1 MNILMV
7 HTRLTCSTVAEMLA
21 KLEELD
27 AYATRHAADLIIVPR
42 SFTNACLKVGIA
54 DPSSLAHSS
63 RCDDL
68 DLRLRCLYTMA
79 LHVKTPLLAPCDW
92 SFVSREYPCAFLLE
106 ERLPRRVTRFSL
118 CHQRFVCTFSPRNLD
133 AYKKYEPH
141 GIIVFDSQPLSLSSA
156 LEFVNAS
163 AHTSSSAAENTSSC
177 TAKEAAKKAAKN
189 EAKNEAK
196 NAATATAATKLAH
209 VTPFMQDTSITP
221 TICPVYVVPS
231 IGCINNK
238 LYAAPSFVLQPHGT
252 MNAYCA
258 PFEQRFCL
266 YNTNQSPTSKDK
278 LSTQK
283 LSTRI
288 QKDPNSAY
296 MHIWDALCMGIQDKC
311 ATFGTR
317 EVVCVMDG
325 GLASSV
331 LAALLVDALGALHV
345 HALIAPRECSYDF
358 TSANTLATALGIDA
372 RTCNDMSYGQGFR
385 TLQEKIHVREGALV
399 GYAQTWAQTLS
410 AVLVSSCDKLS
421 YMLGA
426 YTLFDTCARFAP
438 LADLLR
444 CDIER
449 LARARMTRSALFST
463 CEYKNIEYQRL
474 QENLSALA
482 TCDVRT
488 LDSNLHDYLYQR
500 ISASKQ
506 DLATQPCATQ
516 PRAAQPRAAQPRA
529 TQFCP
534 TQEEI
539 DFFTSCLNKL
549 SSTLT
554 APFDT
559 FTLSDCPI
567 STCILAAQADNL
579 SATLA
584 QTDLSSQLFQK
595 IDLSLIKAFPRS
607 PESLLQLF
615 GADDD
620 DADPD
625 DVDPDD
631 PYLDDDDD
639 DDELDED
646 ILLRATGARDVDPS
660 ADRDVIKH
668 AQSLKAWLESH
679 GFQTLPVAGG
689 FMTVGNAHDIDEDEL
704 RKLLQS
710 LPGDIDSHIM
720 QANIEVPSDSV
731 SDFETFMKDIQR
743 VFNKTSD
750 DSQEH
755 TSDDTQSNT
764 SDKTIDKFIR
774 DLQHAFDLK
783 NKMSSQ
789 KAARAQVRSQDQSI
803 QDLVDDILNARPL
816 SHEESFYILDNQL
829 DTFENM
835 EFRANDTHQSH
846 AHDASFTK
854 LMNKK
859 LTSAH
864 AERHL
869 KFILGTVR
877 DFCYGGVFYNHAQR
891 PTRTSHANASS
902 VSGTSLQMTHELDDN
917 NPYSE
922 N

>member
-7 HTRLTCSTVAEMLA
+7 HTRLICSTVAEMLA

-27 AYATRHAADLIIVPR
+27 AYATRHAVDLIVVPR
-42 SFTNACLKVGIA
+42 SFTNVCLNVGMA
-54 DPSSLAHSS
+54 DPSSLARSS

-68 DLRLRCLYTMA
+68 DVRLRCLYTMA

-92 SFVSREYPCAFLLE
+92 SFASREYPCAFLLE
-106 ERLPRRVTRFSL
+106 ERLPRRVTRFSM
-118 CHQRFVCTFSPRNLD
+118 CGQRFVCTFSPRNLD

-141 GIIVFDSQPLSLSSA
+141 GIILFDSQPLSLSSA
-156 LEFVNAS
+156 LEFVNVS
-163 AHTSSSAAENTSSC
+163 AHTPSSTAENTSSC
-177 TAKEAAKKAAKN
+177 TAKEAAKN
-189 EAKNEAK
+189 EVK
-196 NAATATAATKLAH
+196 NAATATVATKLAC
-209 VTPFMQDTSITP
+209 VTPFIQDTSITP

-231 IGCINNK
+231 IGYINNK

-252 MNAYCA
+252 MSAYCA

-266 YNTNQSPTSKDK
+266 YNTDQSPTSKDK

-288 QKDPNSAY
+288 QKNPDSAY
-296 MHIWDALCMGIQDKC
+296 MHIWDALCMGIQDRC
-311 ATFGTR
+311 AMFGAR

-358 TSANTLATALGIDA
+358 TAANTLATALGIDA

-410 AVLVSSCDKLS
+410 AVLVSSCDKLA

-426 YTLFDTCARFAP
+426 YTLFDTCTRIAP

-474 QENLSALA
+474 QEHLSALA

-488 LDSNLHDYLYQR
+488 LDSSSQDYLHQR
-500 ISASKQ
+500 VSAREQ
-506 DLATQPCATQ
+506 HL
-516 PRAAQPRAAQPRA
+516 AAQSGV
-529 TQFCP
+529 TQGLA
-534 TQEEI
+534 

-567 STCILAAQADNL
+567 SAYILAAQADTL
-579 SATLA
+579 STALVP
-584 QTDLSSQLFQK
+584 TDLSSQLFQK
-595 IDLSLIKAFPRS
+595 IDLSLMKAFPRS
-607 PESLLQLF
+607 PESLLKLF

-620 DADPD
+620 DADSD
-625 DVDPDD
+625 DADPDD
-631 PYLDDDDD
+631 PYLDDDD

-710 LPGDIDSHIM
+710 LPGDIDSHVM

-877 DFCYGGVFYNHAQR
+877 DFCYGGVFYNHAQC

>member
-7 HTRLTCSTVAEMLA
+7 HTRLICSTVAEMLA

-27 AYATRHAADLIIVPR
+27 AYATRHAVDLIIVPR

-54 DPSSLAHSS
+54 DPSSLACSS

-68 DLRLRCLYTMA
+68 DVRLRCLYTMA

-92 SFVSREYPCAFLLE
+92 SFTSREYPCAFLLE

-141 GIIVFDSQPLSLSSA
+141 GIILFDSQPLSLSSA
-156 LEFVNAS
+156 LEFVNAF

-177 TAKEAAKKAAKN
+177 TAKEAVKN
-189 EAKNEAK
+189 V
-196 NAATATAATKLAH
+196 ATATVATKLER

-252 MNAYCA
+252 MSAYCA

-266 YNTNQSPTSKDK
+266 YNTDQSPTSKDK

-288 QKDPNSAY
+288 QKNPDSAY
-296 MHIWDALCMGIQDKC
+296 MHIWDALCMGIQDRC
-311 ATFGTR
+311 AMFGAR

-358 TSANTLATALGIDA
+358 TAANTLATALGIDA

-410 AVLVSSCDKLS
+410 AMLVSSCDKLA

-426 YTLFDTCARFAP
+426 YTFFDTCARIAP

-444 CDIER
+444 CDVER

-474 QENLSALA
+474 QEHLSALA

-488 LDSNLHDYLYQR
+488 LDSSSQDYLHQR
-500 ISASKQ
+500 VSAREQ
-506 DLATQPCATQ
+506 HL
-516 PRAAQPRAAQPRA
+516 AAQSGV
-529 TQFCP
+529 TQGLA
-534 TQEEI
+534 

-567 STCILAAQADNL
+567 SACILAAQADTL
-579 SATLA
+579 STALVP
-584 QTDLSSQLFQK
+584 TDLSSQLFQK
-595 IDLSLIKAFPRS
+595 IDLSLMKAFPRS
-607 PESLLQLF
+607 PESLLKLF

-620 DADPD
+620 DA
-625 DVDPDD
+625 DPDD

-743 VFNKTSD
+743 VFDRASD

-783 NKMSSQ
+783 NKMGAQ

-835 EFRANDTHQSH
+835 EFSANNAHQPN

-877 DFCYGGVFYNHAQR
+877 DFCYGGVFYNHTQR
-891 PTRTSHANASS
+891 PTRTSHTNASS

>member
-7 HTRLTCSTVAEMLA
+7 HTRLICSTVAEMLA

-27 AYATRHAADLIIVPR
+27 AYATRHAVDLIIVPR
-42 SFTNACLKVGIA
+42 SFTNVCLNVGAA
-54 DPSSLAHSS
+54 DPSSLARSS
-63 RCDDL
+63 RCGDL
-68 DLRLRCLYTMA
+68 DMRLRCLYTMA

-92 SFVSREYPCAFLLE
+92 SFASREYPCAFLLE
-106 ERLPRRVTRFSL
+106 ERLPRRVTRFSM
-118 CHQRFVCTFSPRNLD
+118 CGQRFVCTFSPRNLD

-141 GIIVFDSQPLSLSSA
+141 GIILFDSQPLSLSSA

-163 AHTSSSAAENTSSC
+163 AHTPSSTAENTSSC
-177 TAKEAAKKAAKN
+177 TAKEAAKN
-189 EAKNEAK
+189 EVKSTV
-196 NAATATAATKLAH
+196 TATVATKFAR

-252 MNAYCA
+252 ISAYCA

-266 YNTNQSPTSKDK
+266 YNTDQSPTSKDK

-288 QKDPNSAY
+288 QKNPDSAY
-296 MHIWDALCMGIQDKC
+296 IRMWDALCMGIQDRC
-311 ATFGTR
+311 AMFGTR

-358 TSANTLATALGIDA
+358 TAANTLATALGIDA

-410 AVLVSSCDKLS
+410 AMLVSSCDKLA
-421 YMLGA
+421 YMLGT
-426 YTLFDTCARFAP
+426 YTFFDTCARIAP

-449 LARARMTRSALFST
+449 LARARMTRSALYST

-474 QENLSALA
+474 QEHLSALA

-488 LDSNLHDYLYQR
+488 LDSNLYNYLYQR

-506 DLATQPCATQ
+506 SHATQLCATQ
-516 PRAAQPRAAQPRA
+516 PRATQPRAAQPRA

-549 SSTLT
+549 SSTLA

-567 STCILAAQADNL
+567 SACILSAQADNL
-579 SATLA
+579 SAALV
-584 QTDLSSQLFQK
+584 QTGLSSQLFQK

-607 PESLLQLF
+607 PESLLKLF
-615 GADDD
+615 GAAGD
-620 DADPD
+620 DADSD
-625 DVDPDD
+625 DAEEDDIDPDD
-631 PYLDDDDD
+631 PYLDDD

-646 ILLRATGARDVDPS
+646 ILLRQIGARDVDPS
-660 ADRDVIKH
+660 TDRDVINH
-668 AQSLKAWLESH
+668 ARSLKAWLESH

-689 FMTVGNAHDIDEDEL
+689 FMTVGNARDINENEL

-743 VFNKTSD
+743 AFDKTSK

-783 NKMSSQ
+783 NKMRAQ
-789 KAARAQVRSQDQSI
+789 KAARSQARPQDQSI

-835 EFRANDTHQSH
+835 EFSANNAHQPN

-891 PTRTSHANASS
+891 PTRTSHVNASS

>member
-27 AYATRHAADLIIVPR
+27 TYATRHAADLIIVPR

-54 DPSSLAHSS
+54 DPSSLARSS

-92 SFVSREYPCAFLLE
+92 SFASREYPCAFLLE
-106 ERLPRRVTRFSL
+106 ERLLRRVNRFSM
-118 CHQRFVCTFSPRNLD
+118 CHQRFACAFSSRDLD
-133 AYKKYEPH
+133 ACNKYKPD
-141 GIIVFDSQPLSLSSA
+141 GIILFDAQPLLTGSA

-163 AHTSSSAAENTSSC
+163 AHTPSSTAENTPSS
-177 TAKEAAKKAAKN
+177 TTEN
-189 EAKNEAK
+189 TTE
-196 NAATATAATKLAH
+196 NAATATVAAAAKFAH
-209 VTPFMQDTSITP
+209 ITPFMQDTSITP

-252 MNAYCA
+252 INAYCA

-266 YNTNQSPTSKDK
+266 YNTDQSPTSKDE

-288 QKDPNSAY
+288 QKNPDSAY
-296 MHIWDALCMGIQDKC
+296 MRIWDALCMGVQDRC
-311 ATFGTR
+311 ATFGMR

-358 TSANTLATALGIDA
+358 TAANTLATALGIDA

-410 AVLVSSCDKLS
+410 AVLVSSCDKLA

-426 YTLFDTCARFAP
+426 YTLFDTCARIAP

-444 CDIER
+444 CDVER

-474 QENLSALA
+474 QEHLSALA
-482 TCDVRT
+482 TCDVHT
-488 LDSNLHDYLYQR
+488 LDSSLQDYLHQR
-500 ISASKQ
+500 VSAREQ
-506 DLATQPCATQ
+506 HL
-516 PRAAQPRAAQPRA
+516 AAQSGV
-529 TQFCP
+529 TQGLA
-534 TQEEI
+534 

-549 SSTLT
+549 SSTLA

-567 STCILAAQADNL
+567 STCILADQADNL

-625 DVDPDD
+625 DADPDDADPDD
-631 PYLDDDDD
+631 PYLDDDD

-646 ILLRATGARDVDPS
+646 ILLRRAGMRDVDS
-660 ADRDVIKH
+660 STDMDVIKH

-689 FMTVGNAHDIDEDEL
+689 FMTVGNARDIDEDEL
-704 RKLLQS
+704 RKLLKS

-743 VFNKTSD
+743 VFDRASD

-755 TSDDTQSNT
+755 TSDGTQSNT

-789 KAARAQVRSQDQSI
+789 KAARAQTRPQDQSI

-835 EFRANDTHQSH
+835 EFRANNTHQSN

>member
-7 HTRLTCSTVAEMLA
+7 HTRLICSTVAEMLA

-27 AYATRHAADLIIVPR
+27 AYATRHAVDLIVVPR

-54 DPSSLAHSS
+54 DPSSLARSS

-68 DLRLRCLYTMA
+68 DVRLRCLYTMA

-92 SFVSREYPCAFLLE
+92 SFASREYPCAFLLE

-141 GIIVFDSQPLSLSSA
+141 GIILFDSQPLSTESA
-156 LEFVNAS
+156 DEFVNAS
-163 AHTSSSAAENTSSC
+163 AHTPSSTAENTPSNTSAH
-177 TAKEAAKKAAKN
+177 TAERTA
-189 EAKNEAK
+189 E
-196 NAATATAATKLAH
+196 NAAPDTAANKFAR

-252 MNAYCA
+252 MSAYCA

-266 YNTNQSPTSKDK
+266 YNTDQSPTSKDK

-288 QKDPNSAY
+288 QKNPDYAY
-296 MHIWDALCMGIQDKC
+296 MHIWDALCMGIQDRC
-311 ATFGTR
+311 AMFGAR

-358 TSANTLATALGIDA
+358 TAANTLATALGIDA

-410 AVLVSSCDKLS
+410 AVLVSSCDKLA

-426 YTLFDTCARFAP
+426 YTLFDTCTRIAP

-444 CDIER
+444 CDVER

-474 QENLSALA
+474 QEHLSALA

-488 LDSNLHDYLYQR
+488 LDSNLQNYLHQR
-500 ISASKQ
+500 VSASDQ
-506 DLATQPCATQ
+506 SHATQSGATQ
-516 PRAAQPRAAQPRA
+516 
-529 TQFCP
+529 
-534 TQEEI
+534 EVI
-539 DFFTSCLNKL
+539 DFFTSCLHKL
-549 SSTLT
+549 SHTL
-554 APFDT
+554 AVPFDT
-559 FTLSDCPI
+559 FTLSNCPI
-567 STCILAAQADNL
+567 SACILAAQADTL
-579 SATLA
+579 STALVP
-584 QTDLSSQLFQK
+584 TDLSSQLFQK
-595 IDLSLIKAFPRS
+595 IDLSLMKAFSRS
-607 PESLLQLF
+607 PESLLKLF

-625 DVDPDD
+625 DADPDDADPDDADPDD

-689 FMTVGNAHDIDEDEL
+689 FMTVGNARDIDEDEL

-743 VFNKTSD
+743 VFNKTSED
-750 DSQEH
+750 TQEH
-755 TSDDTQSNT
+755 ISGDTQSNT

-783 NKMSSQ
+783 NKMAAQ
-789 KAARAQVRSQDQSI
+789 KAARTQVRSQDQSI

-835 EFRANDTHQSH
+835 EFSANNAHQPN

-877 DFCYGGVFYNHAQR
+877 DFCYGGVFYNHTQR
-891 PTRTSHANASS
+891 PTRTSHTNASS

>member
-7 HTRLTCSTVAEMLA
+7 HTRLICSTVAEMLA

-27 AYATRHAADLIIVPR
+27 AYATRHAVDLIIVPR
-42 SFTNACLKVGIA
+42 SFTNVCLNVGIA
-54 DPSSLAHSS
+54 DPSSLARSS
-63 RCDDL
+63 RCGDL
-68 DLRLRCLYTMA
+68 DMRLRCLYTMA

-92 SFVSREYPCAFLLE
+92 SFASREYPCAFLLE
-106 ERLPRRVTRFSL
+106 ERLPRRVTRFSM
-118 CHQRFVCTFSPRNLD
+118 CGQRFVCTFSPRNLD

-141 GIIVFDSQPLSLSSA
+141 GIILFDSQPLSLSSA

-163 AHTSSSAAENTSSC
+163 AHTPSSTAENTSSC
-177 TAKEAAKKAAKN
+177 TAKEAAKNEVKN
-189 EAKNEAK
+189 TV
-196 NAATATAATKLAH
+196 TATVATKFAR

-252 MNAYCA
+252 MSAYCA

-266 YNTNQSPTSKDK
+266 YNTDQSPTSKDK

-288 QKDPNSAY
+288 QKNPDSAY
-296 MHIWDALCMGIQDKC
+296 MHIWDALCMGIQDRC
-311 ATFGTR
+311 AMFGAR

-410 AVLVSSCDKLS
+410 AMLVSSCDKLA
-421 YMLGA
+421 YMLGT
-426 YTLFDTCARFAP
+426 YTFFDTCARIAP

-449 LARARMTRSALFST
+449 LARARMTRSALYST

-474 QENLSALA
+474 QEHLSALA

-488 LDSNLHDYLYQR
+488 LDSRLQDYLYQR
-500 ISASKQ
+500 VSASAQ
-506 DLATQPCATQ
+506 SHPTQSGATQ
-516 PRAAQPRAAQPRA
+516 
-529 TQFCP
+529 
-534 TQEEI
+534 EVI
-539 DFFTSCLNKL
+539 DFFTSCLHKL
-549 SSTLT
+549 SHTLA

-559 FTLSDCPI
+559 FTLSNCPI
-567 STCILAAQADNL
+567 SACILAAQADTL
-579 SATLA
+579 STALVP
-584 QTDLSSQLFQK
+584 TDLSSQLFQK
-595 IDLSLIKAFPRS
+595 IDLSLMKAFSRS
-607 PESLLQLF
+607 PESLLKLF

-620 DADPD
+620 DVDPD
-625 DVDPDD
+625 DADPDD
-631 PYLDDDDD
+631 PYLDDDD

-646 ILLRATGARDVDPS
+646 ILLRQIGARDADPS
-660 ADRDVIKH
+660 ADRDVINH
-668 AQSLKAWLESH
+668 ARSLKAWLESH

-689 FMTVGNAHDIDEDEL
+689 FMTVGNARDIDEDEL

-743 VFNKTSD
+743 VFDRASD

-755 TSDDTQSNT
+755 TSDDTQSNA
-764 SDKTIDKFIR
+764 SDKAVDKFIR

-783 NKMSSQ
+783 NKMRAQ
-789 KAARAQVRSQDQSI
+789 KAARSQARPQDQSI

-835 EFRANDTHQSH
+835 EFSANNAHQPN

-877 DFCYGGVFYNHAQR
+877 DFCYGGVFYNHTQR
-891 PTRTSHANASS
+891 PTRTSHTNASS

>member
-7 HTRLTCSTVAEMLA
+7 HTRLICSTVAEMLA

-27 AYATRHAADLIIVPR
+27 AYATRHAVDLIIVPR
-42 SFTNACLKVGIA
+42 SFTNACLKVGTA

-68 DLRLRCLYTMA
+68 DVRLRCLYTMA

-92 SFVSREYPCAFLLE
+92 SFASREYPCAFLLE

-141 GIIVFDSQPLSLSSA
+141 GIILFDSQPLSLSSA

-163 AHTSSSAAENTSSC
+163 AHTSSSAVENTSSC
-177 TAKEAAKKAAKN
+177 TAKEAAKNEVKN
-189 EAKNEAK
+189 
-196 NAATATAATKLAH
+196 TVTVATKLAR
-209 VTPFMQDTSITP
+209 VTPFMQDTLITP

-252 MNAYCA
+252 MSAYCA

-266 YNTNQSPTSKDK
+266 YNTDQSPTSKDK

-288 QKDPNSAY
+288 QKNPDYAY
-296 MHIWDALCMGIQDKC
+296 MHIWDALCMGIQDRC
-311 ATFGTR
+311 AMFGAR

-358 TSANTLATALGIDA
+358 TAANTLATALGIDA

-410 AVLVSSCDKLS
+410 AVLVSSCDKLA

-426 YTLFDTCARFAP
+426 YTLFDTCTRIAP

-444 CDIER
+444 CDVER

-474 QENLSALA
+474 QEHLSALA

-488 LDSNLHDYLYQR
+488 LDSNLHNYLYQR
-500 ISASKQ
+500 ISAREQ
-506 DLATQPCATQ
+506 HL
-516 PRAAQPRAAQPRA
+516 AAQSGV
-529 TQFCP
+529 TQGLA
-534 TQEEI
+534 

-549 SSTLT
+549 SSTLA

-567 STCILAAQADNL
+567 SACILAAQADTL
-579 SATLA
+579 STALVP
-584 QTDLSSQLFQK
+584 TDLSSQLFQK
-595 IDLSLIKAFPRS
+595 IDLSLMKAFPRS
-607 PESLLQLF
+607 PESLLKLF

-625 DVDPDD
+625 DADPDD

-689 FMTVGNAHDIDEDEL
+689 FMTVGNARDIDEDEL

>member
-7 HTRLTCSTVAEMLA
+7 HTRLICSTVAEMLA

-27 AYATRHAADLIIVPR
+27 AYSTRHAVDLIVVPR

-54 DPSSLAHSS
+54 DPSSLARSS

-68 DLRLRCLYTMA
+68 DVRLRCLYTMA
-79 LHVKTPLLAPCDW
+79 LHVRTPLLAPCDW
-92 SFVSREYPCAFLLE
+92 SFASREYPCAFLLE

-118 CHQRFVCTFSPRNLD
+118 CGQRFVCTFSPRNLD

-141 GIIVFDSQPLSLSSA
+141 GIIVFDAQPLSLSSA

-177 TAKEAAKKAAKN
+177 TAKEAAKNEVKN
-189 EAKNEAK
+189 TV
-196 NAATATAATKLAH
+196 TATVATKLAR
-209 VTPFMQDTSITP
+209 VTPSMQDTSITP

-252 MNAYCA
+252 ISAYCA

-266 YNTNQSPTSKDK
+266 YNTDQSPTSKDK

-288 QKDPNSAY
+288 QKNPDSAY
-296 MHIWDALCMGIQDKC
+296 MHIWDALCMGIQDRC
-311 ATFGTR
+311 AMFGAR

-358 TSANTLATALGIDA
+358 TAANTLATALGIDA

-410 AVLVSSCDKLS
+410 AVLVSSCDKLA

-426 YTLFDTCARFAP
+426 YTLFDTCTRIAP

-444 CDIER
+444 CDVER

-474 QENLSALA
+474 QEHLSALA

-488 LDSNLHDYLYQR
+488 LDSSSQDYLHQR
-500 ISASKQ
+500 VSAREQ
-506 DLATQPCATQ
+506 HL
-516 PRAAQPRAAQPRA
+516 AAQSGV
-529 TQFCP
+529 TQGLA
-534 TQEEI
+534 

-567 STCILAAQADNL
+567 SACILAAQADTL
-579 SATLA
+579 STALVP
-584 QTDLSSQLFQK
+584 TDLSSQLFQK
-595 IDLSLIKAFPRS
+595 IDLSLMKAFPRS
-607 PESLLQLF
+607 PESLLKLF

-625 DVDPDD
+625 DADPDD
-631 PYLDDDDD
+631 PYLDD

-743 VFNKTSD
+743 VFDRASD
-750 DSQEH
+750 DSQEN
-755 TSDDTQSNT
+755 TSKDTQSNA
-764 SDKTIDKFIR
+764 SDKAVDKFIR

-835 EFRANDTHQSH
+835 EFSANNAHQPN

-891 PTRTSHANASS
+891 PTRTSHTNASS

>member
-7 HTRLTCSTVAEMLA
+7 HTRLICSTVAEMLA

-27 AYATRHAADLIIVPR
+27 AYATRHAVDLIVVPR

-54 DPSSLAHSS
+54 DPSSLARSS

-68 DLRLRCLYTMA
+68 DVRLRCLYTMA

-92 SFVSREYPCAFLLE
+92 SFASREYPCAFLLE

-141 GIIVFDSQPLSLSSA
+141 GIILFDSQPLSTESA
-156 LEFVNAS
+156 DEFVNAS
-163 AHTSSSAAENTSSC
+163 AHTPSSTAENTPSNTSAH
-177 TAKEAAKKAAKN
+177 TAERTA
-189 EAKNEAK
+189 E
-196 NAATATAATKLAH
+196 NAAPDTAANKFAR

-252 MNAYCA
+252 MSAYCA

-266 YNTNQSPTSKDK
+266 YNTDQSPTSKDK

-288 QKDPNSAY
+288 QKNPDYAY
-296 MHIWDALCMGIQDKC
+296 MHIWDALCMGIQDRC
-311 ATFGTR
+311 AMFGAR

-358 TSANTLATALGIDA
+358 TAANTLATALGIDA

-410 AVLVSSCDKLS
+410 AVLVSSCDKLA

-426 YTLFDTCARFAP
+426 YTLFDTCTRIAP

-444 CDIER
+444 CDVER

-474 QENLSALA
+474 QEHLSALA

-488 LDSNLHDYLYQR
+488 LDSNLQNYLHQR
-500 ISASKQ
+500 VSASDQ
-506 DLATQPCATQ
+506 SHATQSGATQ
-516 PRAAQPRAAQPRA
+516 
-529 TQFCP
+529 
-534 TQEEI
+534 EVI
-539 DFFTSCLNKL
+539 DFFTSCLHKL
-549 SSTLT
+549 SHTL
-554 APFDT
+554 AVPFDT
-559 FTLSDCPI
+559 FTLSNCPI
-567 STCILAAQADNL
+567 SACILAAQADTL
-579 SATLA
+579 STALVP
-584 QTDLSSQLFQK
+584 TDLSSQLFQK
-595 IDLSLIKAFPRS
+595 IDLSLMKAFSRS
-607 PESLLQLF
+607 PESLLKLF

-625 DVDPDD
+625 DADPDD

-689 FMTVGNAHDIDEDEL
+689 FMTVGNARDIDEDEL

-743 VFNKTSD
+743 VFNKTSED
-750 DSQEH
+750 TQEH
-755 TSDDTQSNT
+755 ISGDTQSNT

-783 NKMSSQ
+783 NKMAAQ
-789 KAARAQVRSQDQSI
+789 KAARTQVRSQDQSI

-835 EFRANDTHQSH
+835 EFSANNAHQPN

-877 DFCYGGVFYNHAQR
+877 DFCYGGVFYNHTQR
-891 PTRTSHANASS
+891 PTRTSHTNASS

>member
-7 HTRLTCSTVAEMLA
+7 HTRLICSTVAEMLA

-27 AYATRHAADLIIVPR
+27 AYATRHAVDLIIVPR

-54 DPSSLAHSS
+54 DPSSLARSS
-63 RCDDL
+63 RCDNL

-118 CHQRFVCTFSPRNLD
+118 CGQRFVCTFSPRNLD

-141 GIIVFDSQPLSLSSA
+141 GIIVFDSQPLSSESA

-163 AHTSSSAAENTSSC
+163 AHTSSSASAHTSSS
-177 TAKEAAKKAAKN
+177 A
-189 EAKNEAK
+189 AKNEAK
-196 NAATATAATKLAH
+196 NAATTTVATKLAH

-252 MNAYCA
+252 MSAYCA
-258 PFEQRFCL
+258 PFEQRICL

-449 LARARMTRSALFST
+449 LARARMSRSALFST

-474 QENLSALA
+474 QEHLSALA

-488 LDSNLHDYLYQR
+488 LDSRLQDYLHQR
-500 ISASKQ
+500 VSAREQ
-506 DLATQPCATQ
+506 HL
-516 PRAAQPRAAQPRA
+516 AAQSGV
-529 TQFCP
+529 TQGLA
-534 TQEEI
+534 

-549 SSTLT
+549 SSTLA

-567 STCILAAQADNL
+567 SVCILSAQADNL
-579 SATLA
+579 SAALV

-615 GADDD
+615 GAADD

-625 DVDPDD
+625 DADPDD

-646 ILLRATGARDVDPS
+646 ILLRQIGARDADPS
-660 ADRDVIKH
+660 ADRDVINH
-668 AQSLKAWLESH
+668 ARSLKAWLESH

>member
-7 HTRLTCSTVAEMLA
+7 HTRLICSTVAEMLA

-27 AYATRHAADLIIVPR
+27 AYATRHAVDLIIVPR
-42 SFTNACLKVGIA
+42 SFTNACLKVGTA

-68 DLRLRCLYTMA
+68 DVRLRCLYTMA

-92 SFVSREYPCAFLLE
+92 SFASREYPCAFLLE

-141 GIIVFDSQPLSLSSA
+141 GIILFDSQPLSLSSA

-163 AHTSSSAAENTSSC
+163 AHTSSSATENTSSC
-177 TAKEAAKKAAKN
+177 TAKEAVKN
-189 EAKNEAK
+189 V
-196 NAATATAATKLAH
+196 ATATVATKLER

-252 MNAYCA
+252 MSAYCA

-266 YNTNQSPTSKDK
+266 YNTDQSPTSKDK

-288 QKDPNSAY
+288 QKNPDSAY
-296 MHIWDALCMGIQDKC
+296 MHIWDALCMGIQDRC
-311 ATFGTR
+311 AMFGAR

-358 TSANTLATALGIDA
+358 TAANTLATALGIDA

-410 AVLVSSCDKLS
+410 AVLVSSCDKLA

-426 YTLFDTCARFAP
+426 YTLFDTCTRIAP

-444 CDIER
+444 CDVER

-474 QENLSALA
+474 QEHLSVPA

-488 LDSNLHDYLYQR
+488 LDSNLHNYLYQR

-506 DLATQPCATQ
+506 SHATQPCAAQ
-516 PRAAQPRAAQPRA
+516 SRATQPRAAQPRA

-549 SSTLT
+549 SSTLA

-567 STCILAAQADNL
+567 SACILSAQADNL
-579 SATLA
+579 SAALV
-584 QTDLSSQLFQK
+584 QTGLSSQLFQK

-607 PESLLQLF
+607 PESLLKLF
-615 GADDD
+615 GAAGD
-620 DADPD
+620 DADSD
-625 DVDPDD
+625 DAEEDDIDPDD
-631 PYLDDDDD
+631 PYLDDD

-646 ILLRATGARDVDPS
+646 ILLRQIGARDVDPS
-660 ADRDVIKH
+660 TDRDVINH
-668 AQSLKAWLESH
+668 ARSLKAWLESH

-689 FMTVGNAHDIDEDEL
+689 FMTVGNARDIDENEL
-704 RKLLQS
+704 HKLLQS

-743 VFNKTSD
+743 AFNKTSK

-755 TSDDTQSNT
+755 TSGDTQSNT

-783 NKMSSQ
+783 NKMRAQ
-789 KAARAQVRSQDQSI
+789 KAARSQARPQDQSI

>member
-7 HTRLTCSTVAEMLA
+7 HTRLICSTVAEMLA

-27 AYATRHAADLIIVPR
+27 AYATRHAVDLIIVPR

-68 DLRLRCLYTMA
+68 DVRLRCLYTMA

-92 SFVSREYPCAFLLE
+92 SFASREYPCAFLLE

-141 GIIVFDSQPLSLSSA
+141 GIILFDSQPLSLSSA

-163 AHTSSSAAENTSSC
+163 AHTSSSAVENTSSC
-177 TAKEAAKKAAKN
+177 T
-189 EAKNEAK
+189 AKNEAK
-196 NAATATAATKLAH
+196 NAATATVTTKLAR

-252 MNAYCA
+252 MSAYCA
-258 PFEQRFCL
+258 PFEQRICL

-288 QKDPNSAY
+288 QKHPDSAY

-474 QENLSALA
+474 QEHLSALA
-482 TCDVRT
+482 TCDVHT
-488 LDSNLHDYLYQR
+488 LDSSLQDYLHQR
-500 ISASKQ
+500 VSAREQ
-506 DLATQPCATQ
+506 HL
-516 PRAAQPRAAQPRA
+516 AAQSGV
-529 TQFCP
+529 TQGLA
-534 TQEEI
+534 

-549 SSTLT
+549 SSTLA

-625 DVDPDD
+625 DADPDDVDPDD
-631 PYLDDDDD
+631 PYLDDDD

-646 ILLRATGARDVDPS
+646 ILLRRAGMRDVDS
-660 ADRDVIKH
+660 STDMDVIKH

-689 FMTVGNAHDIDEDEL
+689 FMTMGNAHDIDEDEL

-743 VFNKTSD
+743 VFDKTSD

-835 EFRANDTHQSH
+835 EFRANDTHQSN

>member
-7 HTRLTCSTVAEMLA
+7 HTRLICSTVAEMLA

-27 AYATRHAADLIIVPR
+27 AYATRHAVDLIVVPR
-42 SFTNACLKVGIA
+42 SFTNVCLNVGMA
-54 DPSSLAHSS
+54 DPSSLARSS

-68 DLRLRCLYTMA
+68 DVRLRCLYTMA
-79 LHVKTPLLAPCDW
+79 LHVRTPLLAPCDW
-92 SFVSREYPCAFLLE
+92 SFASREYPCAFLLE

-118 CHQRFVCTFSPRNLD
+118 CGQRFVCTFSPRNLD

-141 GIIVFDSQPLSLSSA
+141 GIILFDSQPLSLSSA

-163 AHTSSSAAENTSSC
+163 AHTSSSAVENTSSC
-177 TAKEAAKKAAKN
+177 TAK
-189 EAKNEAK
+189 
-196 NAATATAATKLAH
+196 NAATATVATKLAC
-209 VTPFMQDTSITP
+209 VTPFIQDTSITP

-252 MNAYCA
+252 INAYCA

-266 YNTNQSPTSKDK
+266 YNTDQSPTSKDE

-288 QKDPNSAY
+288 QKNPDSAY
-296 MHIWDALCMGIQDKC
+296 MRIWDALCMGVQDRC
-311 ATFGTR
+311 ATFGMC

-358 TSANTLATALGIDA
+358 TAANTLATALGIDA

-410 AVLVSSCDKLS
+410 AVLVSSCDKLA

-426 YTLFDTCARFAP
+426 YTLFDTCTRIAP

-449 LARARMTRSALFST
+449 LARARMSRSALFST

-506 DLATQPCATQ
+506 SHATQPCATQ
-516 PRAAQPRAAQPRA
+516 PRATQPRATQPRA

-549 SSTLT
+549 SSTLA

-567 STCILAAQADNL
+567 STCMLAAQADNL
-579 SATLA
+579 SAALT

-595 IDLSLIKAFPRS
+595 IDSSLLKAFPRS

-615 GADDD
+615 GADGD
-620 DADPD
+620 DADSD
-625 DVDPDD
+625 DIDPDD
-631 PYLDDDDD
+631 PYLDDD

-743 VFNKTSD
+743 VFDRASD

-783 NKMSSQ
+783 NKMAAQ
-789 KAARAQVRSQDQSI
+789 KAARTQVRSQDQSV

>member
-7 HTRLTCSTVAEMLA
+7 HTRLICSTVAEMLA

-27 AYATRHAADLIIVPR
+27 AYATRHAVDLIIVPR

-54 DPSSLAHSS
+54 DPSSLACSS
-63 RCDDL
+63 RCDHL
-68 DLRLRCLYTMA
+68 DVRLHCLYTMA

-92 SFVSREYPCAFLLE
+92 SFASREYPCAFLLE
-106 ERLPRRVTRFSL
+106 ERLPRRVTRFSM
-118 CHQRFVCTFSPRNLD
+118 CGQRFVCTFSPRNLD

-141 GIIVFDSQPLSLSSA
+141 GIILFDSQPLSLSSA

-163 AHTSSSAAENTSSC
+163 AHTSSSAVE
-177 TAKEAAKKAAKN
+177 
-189 EAKNEAK
+189 
-196 NAATATAATKLAH
+196 NAAPDTAANKFAH
-209 VTPFMQDTSITP
+209 IMPFMQDTSITP

-238 LYAAPSFVLQPHGT
+238 LYAAPSFVLQSHGT
-252 MNAYCA
+252 MSAYCA

-266 YNTNQSPTSKDK
+266 YNTDQSPTSKDK

-288 QKDPNSAY
+288 QKNPDSAY
-296 MHIWDALCMGIQDKC
+296 MHIWDALCMGIQDRC
-311 ATFGTR
+311 AMFGAR

-358 TSANTLATALGIDA
+358 TAANTLATALGIDA

-410 AVLVSSCDKLS
+410 AVLVSSCDKLA

-426 YTLFDTCARFAP
+426 YTLFDTCTRIAP

-444 CDIER
+444 CDVER

-474 QENLSALA
+474 QEHLSALA

-488 LDSNLHDYLYQR
+488 LDSNLQDYLHQR
-500 ISASKQ
+500 VSASDQ
-506 DLATQPCATQ
+506 SHATQ
-516 PRAAQPRAAQPRA
+516 PRTTQPRA
-529 TQFCP
+529 TQSHSTQSCP

-539 DFFTSCLNKL
+539 GFFTSCLNKL

-567 STCILAAQADNL
+567 SACILAAQVDTL
-579 SATLA
+579 STALVP
-584 QTDLSSQLFQK
+584 TDLSSQLFQK
-595 IDLSLIKAFPRS
+595 IDLSLMRAFPRS
-607 PESLLQLF
+607 PESLLKLF

-625 DVDPDD
+625 DADPDD

-646 ILLRATGARDVDPS
+646 ILLRPTGARDVDPS
-660 ADRDVIKH
+660 TDRDVIQH

-743 VFNKTSD
+743 VFDRASD
-750 DSQEH
+750 DSQEN
-755 TSDDTQSNT
+755 TSKDTQSNA
-764 SDKTIDKFIR
+764 SDKAVDKFIR

-835 EFRANDTHQSH
+835 EFRANDTHQSN

>member
-7 HTRLTCSTVAEMLA
+7 HTRLTCSTVAEMLT

-42 SFTNACLKVGIA
+42 SFTNACLKIGIA
-54 DPSSLAHSS
+54 DPSSLVRSS
-63 RCDDL
+63 RCDNL

-79 LHVKTPLLAPCDW
+79 LHVKTPLLTPCDW

-118 CHQRFVCTFSPRNLD
+118 CHQRFVCTFSPHNLD

-177 TAKEAAKKAAKN
+177 TAK
-189 EAKNEAK
+189 NEAK
-196 NAATATAATKLAH
+196 NAATATVATKLAH

-252 MNAYCA
+252 MSAYCA

-266 YNTNQSPTSKDK
+266 YNTNQSPTSQDK

-288 QKDPNSAY
+288 QKNPDSAY
-296 MHIWDALCMGIQDKC
+296 IRMWDALCMGIQDKC

-345 HALIAPRECSYDF
+345 HVLIAPRECSYDF

-385 TLQEKIHVREGALV
+385 TLQEKMHVREGALV
-399 GYAQTWAQTLS
+399 GYAQTWTQTLS

-444 CDIER
+444 CDVER

-474 QENLSALA
+474 QEHLFVPA

-488 LDSNLHDYLYQR
+488 LDSNLYNYLYQR

-506 DLATQPCATQ
+506 SHATQLCATQ
-516 PRAAQPRAAQPRA
+516 PRATQPRA
-529 TQFCP
+529 TQPRATQSFP

-549 SSTLT
+549 SSTLA

-567 STCILAAQADNL
+567 SACMLAAQADNL
-579 SATLA
+579 SAALT

-595 IDLSLIKAFPRS
+595 IDSSLLKAFPRS

-615 GADDD
+615 GADGDD
-620 DADPD
+620 IDSD
-625 DVDPDD
+625 DIDSDD
-631 PYLDDDDD
+631 PYLDDDD

-646 ILLRATGARDVDPS
+646 ILLRQIGARDADPS
-660 ADRDVIKH
+660 ADRDVINH

-689 FMTVGNAHDIDEDEL
+689 FMTVGNARDIDEDEL

-743 VFNKTSD
+743 VFDRASD

-755 TSDDTQSNT
+755 TSDDTQSNA
-764 SDKTIDKFIR
+764 SDKAVDKFIR

-783 NKMSSQ
+783 NKMRAQ
-789 KAARAQVRSQDQSI
+789 KAARSQARPQDQSI

-835 EFRANDTHQSH
+835 EFRANNTHQSH

-859 LTSAH
+859 ITSAH

>member
-7 HTRLTCSTVAEMLA
+7 HTRLICSTVAEMLA

-27 AYATRHAADLIIVPR
+27 AYATRHAVDLIVVPR
-42 SFTNACLKVGIA
+42 SFTNVCLKVGIA
-54 DPSSLAHSS
+54 DPSSLACSS
-63 RCDDL
+63 RCGDL
-68 DLRLRCLYTMA
+68 DMRLRCLYTMA
-79 LHVKTPLLAPCDW
+79 LHMKTPLLAPCDW
-92 SFVSREYPCAFLLE
+92 SFASREYPCAFLLE

-118 CHQRFVCTFSPRNLD
+118 CGQRFVCTFSPRNLD

-141 GIIVFDSQPLSLSSA
+141 GIILFDSQPLSLSSA

-163 AHTSSSAAENTSSC
+163 AHTSSSAAENTPSNTSAH
-177 TAKEAAKKAAKN
+177 TAERTA
-189 EAKNEAK
+189 E
-196 NAATATAATKLAH
+196 NAAPDTAANKFAH
-209 VTPFMQDTSITP
+209 ITPFMQDTSITP
-221 TICPVYVVPS
+221 TMCPVYVVPS

-252 MNAYCA
+252 ISAYCA

-266 YNTNQSPTSKDK
+266 YNTDQSPTSKDK

-288 QKDPNSAY
+288 QKNPDYAY
-296 MHIWDALCMGIQDKC
+296 MHIWDALCMGIQDRC
-311 ATFGTR
+311 AMFGAR

-358 TSANTLATALGIDA
+358 TAANTLATALGIDA

-410 AVLVSSCDKLS
+410 AMLVSSCDKLA
-421 YMLGA
+421 YMLGT
-426 YTLFDTCARFAP
+426 YTFFDTCARIAP

-474 QENLSALA
+474 QEHLSALA

-488 LDSNLHDYLYQR
+488 LDSNLQNYLHQR
-500 ISASKQ
+500 VSAREQ
-506 DLATQPCATQ
+506 HL
-516 PRAAQPRAAQPRA
+516 AAQSGV
-529 TQFCP
+529 TQGLA
-534 TQEEI
+534 

-549 SSTLT
+549 SSTLA

-559 FTLSDCPI
+559 FTLSDCSI
-567 STCILAAQADNL
+567 SACILPAQADTL
-579 SATLA
+579 STALA
-584 QTDLSSQLFQK
+584 PTDLSSQLFQD
-595 IDLSLIKAFPRS
+595 IDLSLMKAFPRS
-607 PESLLQLF
+607 PESLLKLF

-625 DVDPDD
+625 DADPDD

-835 EFRANDTHQSH
+835 EFRANNTHQSN

>member
-7 HTRLTCSTVAEMLA
+7 HTRLTCSTVAEMLT

-42 SFTNACLKVGIA
+42 SFTNACLKIGIA
-54 DPSSLAHSS
+54 DPSSLVRSS
-63 RCDDL
+63 RCDNL

-141 GIIVFDSQPLSLSSA
+141 GIIVFDSQPLSTESA
-156 LEFVNAS
+156 DEFVNAA
-163 AHTSSSAAENTSSC
+163 AHTSSSAAENASSC
-177 TAKEAAKKAAKN
+177 T
-189 EAKNEAK
+189 AKNEAK
-196 NAATATAATKLAH
+196 NAATATVATKLAH
-209 VTPFMQDTSITP
+209 VTPFMQDTSIIP

-252 MNAYCA
+252 MSAYCA
-258 PFEQRFCL
+258 PFEQRICL
-266 YNTNQSPTSKDK
+266 YNTNQSPTSQDK

-288 QKDPNSAY
+288 QKNPDSAY
-296 MHIWDALCMGIQDKC
+296 IRMWDALCMGIQDKC

-358 TSANTLATALGIDA
+358 TSANTLATSLGIDA

-385 TLQEKIHVREGALV
+385 TLQEKMHVREGALV

-449 LARARMTRSALFST
+449 LARGRMTRSALFST

-474 QENLSALA
+474 QEHLFVPA

-488 LDSNLHDYLYQR
+488 LDSNLYNYLYQR

-506 DLATQPCATQ
+506 SHATQLCATQ
-516 PRAAQPRAAQPRA
+516 PRA
-529 TQFCP
+529 TQSFP

-549 SSTLT
+549 SSTLA

-567 STCILAAQADNL
+567 SACMLAAQADNL
-579 SATLA
+579 SAALT

-595 IDLSLIKAFPRS
+595 IDSSLLKAFPRS

-615 GADDD
+615 GADGD
-620 DADPD
+620 DADSD
-625 DVDPDD
+625 DADPDD

-646 ILLRATGARDVDPS
+646 ILLRQIGARDADPS
-660 ADRDVIKH
+660 ADRDVINH

-679 GFQTLPVAGG
+679 GFHTLPVAGG
-689 FMTVGNAHDIDEDEL
+689 FMTVGNARDINENEL

-743 VFNKTSD
+743 VFDRASD

-755 TSDDTQSNT
+755 ASGDTQSNT

-783 NKMSSQ
+783 NKMRAQ
-789 KAARAQVRSQDQSI
+789 KAARSQARPQDQSI

-835 EFRANDTHQSH
+835 EFSANNAHQPN

-891 PTRTSHANASS
+891 PTRTSHTNASS

>member
-7 HTRLTCSTVAEMLA
+7 HTRLTCSTVAEMLT

-54 DPSSLAHSS
+54 DPSSLARSS
-63 RCDDL
+63 RCDNL

-79 LHVKTPLLAPCDW
+79 LHVKTPLLTPCDW

-118 CHQRFVCTFSPRNLD
+118 CHQRFVCTFSPHNLD

-141 GIIVFDSQPLSLSSA
+141 GIIVFDSQPLSTESA
-156 LEFVNAS
+156 DEFVNAS

-177 TAKEAAKKAAKN
+177 TAK
-189 EAKNEAK
+189 NEAK
-196 NAATATAATKLAH
+196 NAATATVTTKLAH
-209 VTPFMQDTSITP
+209 VTPFMQDASITP
-221 TICPVYVVPS
+221 TICPVYVMPS

-252 MNAYCA
+252 MSAYCA
-258 PFEQRFCL
+258 PFEQRICL
-266 YNTNQSPTSKDK
+266 YNTNQSPTSQDK

-288 QKDPNSAY
+288 QKDSNSDY

-311 ATFGTR
+311 ATFATR

-385 TLQEKIHVREGALV
+385 TLQEKMHVREGALV

-449 LARARMTRSALFST
+449 LARGRMTRSALFST

-474 QENLSALA
+474 QEHLFVPA

-488 LDSNLHDYLYQR
+488 LDSNLYNYLYQR

-506 DLATQPCATQ
+506 SHATQLCATQ
-516 PRAAQPRAAQPRA
+516 PRA
-529 TQFCP
+529 TQSFP

-549 SSTLT
+549 SSTFT

-567 STCILAAQADNL
+567 SACMLAAQADNL
-579 SATLA
+579 SAALT

-595 IDLSLIKAFPRS
+595 IDSSLLKAFPRS

-615 GADDD
+615 GADGD

-625 DVDPDD
+625 DAEENDIDSDD
-631 PYLDDDDD
+631 PYLDDD

-646 ILLRATGARDVDPS
+646 ILLRATGARDADLS
-660 ADRDVIKH
+660 ADRDVINH

-689 FMTVGNAHDIDEDEL
+689 FMTVGNARDIDENEL

-743 VFNKTSD
+743 AFNKTSK

-755 TSDDTQSNT
+755 TSGDTQSNT

-783 NKMSSQ
+783 NKIRAQ
-789 KAARAQVRSQDQSI
+789 KAARSQARPQDQSI

>member
-7 HTRLTCSTVAEMLA
+7 HTRLICSTVAEMLA

-27 AYATRHAADLIIVPR
+27 AYATRHAVDLIVVPR
-42 SFTNACLKVGIA
+42 SFTNVCLNVGMA
-54 DPSSLAHSS
+54 DPSSLARSS

-68 DLRLRCLYTMA
+68 DVRLRCLYTMA

-92 SFVSREYPCAFLLE
+92 SFASREYPCAFLLE
-106 ERLPRRVTRFSL
+106 ERLPRRVTRFSM
-118 CHQRFVCTFSPRNLD
+118 CGQRFVCTFSPRNLD

-141 GIIVFDSQPLSLSSA
+141 GIILFDSQPLSLSSA
-156 LEFVNAS
+156 LEFVNVS
-163 AHTSSSAAENTSSC
+163 AHTPSSTAENTSSC
-177 TAKEAAKKAAKN
+177 TAKEAAKN
-189 EAKNEAK
+189 EVK
-196 NAATATAATKLAH
+196 NAATATVATKLAC
-209 VTPFMQDTSITP
+209 VTPFIQDTSITP

-231 IGCINNK
+231 IGYINNK

-252 MNAYCA
+252 MSAYCA

-266 YNTNQSPTSKDK
+266 YNTDQSPTSKDK

-288 QKDPNSAY
+288 QKNPDSAY
-296 MHIWDALCMGIQDKC
+296 MHIWDALCMGIQDRC
-311 ATFGTR
+311 AMFGAR

-358 TSANTLATALGIDA
+358 TAANTLATALGIDA

-410 AVLVSSCDKLS
+410 AVLVSSCDKLA

-426 YTLFDTCARFAP
+426 YTLFDTCTRIAP

-474 QENLSALA
+474 QEHLSALA

-488 LDSNLHDYLYQR
+488 LDSSSQDYLHQR
-500 ISASKQ
+500 VSAREQ
-506 DLATQPCATQ
+506 HL
-516 PRAAQPRAAQPRA
+516 AAQSGV
-529 TQFCP
+529 TQGLA
-534 TQEEI
+534 

-567 STCILAAQADNL
+567 SAYILAAQADTL
-579 SATLA
+579 STALVP
-584 QTDLSSQLFQK
+584 TDLSSQLFQK
-595 IDLSLIKAFPRS
+595 IDLSLMKAFPRS
-607 PESLLQLF
+607 PESLLKLF

-625 DVDPDD
+625 DADPDD
-631 PYLDDDDD
+631 PYLDDDD

-646 ILLRATGARDVDPS
+646 ILLRPTGARDAVPS
-660 ADRDVIKH
+660 ADRDVINH
-668 AQSLKAWLESH
+668 ARSLKAWLESH

-689 FMTVGNAHDIDEDEL
+689 FMTVGNAHDIDENEL

-743 VFNKTSD
+743 VFDRASD
-750 DSQEH
+750 DSQEN
-755 TSDDTQSNT
+755 TSKDTQSNAL
-764 SDKTIDKFIR
+764 DKAVDKFIR

-783 NKMSSQ
+783 NKMGAQ
-789 KAARAQVRSQDQSI
+789 KAARAQTRPQDQSV

-835 EFRANDTHQSH
+835 EFRANDNHQSN

-917 NPYSE
+917 NSYSE

>member
-27 AYATRHAADLIIVPR
+27 AYAIRHAADLIIVPR

-54 DPSSLAHSS
+54 DPSSLARSS

-177 TAKEAAKKAAKN
+177 TAK
-189 EAKNEAK
+189 NEAK
-196 NAATATAATKLAH
+196 NAATATVATKLAH

-252 MNAYCA
+252 MSAYCA

-266 YNTNQSPTSKDK
+266 YNTNQSPTSQDK

-288 QKDPNSAY
+288 QKNPDSAY
-296 MHIWDALCMGIQDKC
+296 IRMWDALCMGIQDKC

-385 TLQEKIHVREGALV
+385 TLQEKMHVREGALV
-399 GYAQTWAQTLS
+399 GYAQTWTQTLS

-444 CDIER
+444 CDVER

-474 QENLSALA
+474 QEHLFVPA

-488 LDSNLHDYLYQR
+488 LDSNLYNYLYQR

-506 DLATQPCATQ
+506 SHATQLCATQ
-516 PRAAQPRAAQPRA
+516 PRATQPRA
-529 TQFCP
+529 TQSFP

-549 SSTLT
+549 SSTLA

-567 STCILAAQADNL
+567 SACMLAAQADNL
-579 SATLA
+579 SAALT

-595 IDLSLIKAFPRS
+595 IDSSLLKAFPRS

-615 GADDD
+615 GADGDD
-620 DADPD
+620 IDSD
-625 DVDPDD
+625 DIDSDD
-631 PYLDDDDD
+631 PYLDDDD

-646 ILLRATGARDVDPS
+646 ILLRQIGARDADPS
-660 ADRDVIKH
+660 ADRDVINH

-689 FMTVGNAHDIDEDEL
+689 FMTVGNARDIDEDEL

-743 VFNKTSD
+743 VFDRASD

-755 TSDDTQSNT
+755 TSDDTQSNA
-764 SDKTIDKFIR
+764 SDKAVDKFIR

-783 NKMSSQ
+783 NKMRAQ
-789 KAARAQVRSQDQSI
+789 KAARSQARPQDQSI

>member
-7 HTRLTCSTVAEMLA
+7 HTRLICSTVAEMLA

-27 AYATRHAADLIIVPR
+27 AYATRHAVDLIIVPR

-63 RCDDL
+63 RCNDL

-118 CHQRFVCTFSPRNLD
+118 CHQRFVCTFSPHNLD

-141 GIIVFDSQPLSLSSA
+141 GIIVFDAQPLSLSSA

-177 TAKEAAKKAAKN
+177 TAK
-189 EAKNEAK
+189 NEAK
-196 NAATATAATKLAH
+196 NAATATVATKLAH
-209 VTPFMQDTSITP
+209 VTPFMQDASITP

-252 MNAYCA
+252 VSAYCA
-258 PFEQRFCL
+258 PFEQRICL
-266 YNTNQSPTSKDK
+266 YNTNQSPTSQDK

-288 QKDPNSAY
+288 QKHSDSAY

-385 TLQEKIHVREGALV
+385 TLQEKMHVREGALV

-449 LARARMTRSALFST
+449 LARARMSRSALFST

-474 QENLSALA
+474 QEHLFVPA

-488 LDSNLHDYLYQR
+488 LDSNLYNYLYQR

-506 DLATQPCATQ
+506 SHATQLCATQ
-516 PRAAQPRAAQPRA
+516 PRATQPRAAQPRA

-549 SSTLT
+549 SSTLA

-567 STCILAAQADNL
+567 SACILSAQADNL
-579 SATLA
+579 SAALV
-584 QTDLSSQLFQK
+584 QTGLSSQLFQK

-607 PESLLQLF
+607 PESLLKLF
-615 GADDD
+615 GAAGD
-620 DADPD
+620 DADSD
-625 DVDPDD
+625 DAEEDDIDPDD
-631 PYLDDDDD
+631 PYLDDD

-646 ILLRATGARDVDPS
+646 ILLRQIGARDVDPS
-660 ADRDVIKH
+660 TDRDVINH
-668 AQSLKAWLESH
+668 ARSLKAWLESH

-689 FMTVGNAHDIDEDEL
+689 FMTVGNARDINENEL

-743 VFNKTSD
+743 AFDKTSK

-783 NKMSSQ
+783 NKMRAQ
-789 KAARAQVRSQDQSI
+789 KAARSQARPQDQSI

-835 EFRANDTHQSH
+835 EFSANNAHQPN

-891 PTRTSHANASS
+891 PTRTSHVNASS

>member
-7 HTRLTCSTVAEMLA
+7 HTRLICSTVAEMLA

-27 AYATRHAADLIIVPR
+27 AYATRHAVDLIIVPR

-54 DPSSLAHSS
+54 DPSSLARSS

-68 DLRLRCLYTMA
+68 DVRLRCLYTMA
-79 LHVKTPLLAPCDW
+79 LHMKTPLLAPCDW
-92 SFVSREYPCAFLLE
+92 SFASREYPCAFLLE

-141 GIIVFDSQPLSLSSA
+141 GIILFDSQPLSLSSA

-163 AHTSSSAAENTSSC
+163 AHTPSSTAENTPSNTSAH
-177 TAKEAAKKAAKN
+177 TAERTA
-189 EAKNEAK
+189 E
-196 NAATATAATKLAH
+196 NAAPDTAANKFAR

-252 MNAYCA
+252 MSAYCA

-266 YNTNQSPTSKDK
+266 YNTDQSPTSKDK

-288 QKDPNSAY
+288 QKNPDYAY
-296 MHIWDALCMGIQDKC
+296 MHIWDALCMGIQDRC
-311 ATFGTR
+311 AMFGAR

-358 TSANTLATALGIDA
+358 TAANTLATALGIDA

-410 AVLVSSCDKLS
+410 AVLVSSCDKLA

-426 YTLFDTCARFAP
+426 YTLFDTCTRIAP

-444 CDIER
+444 CDVER

-474 QENLSALA
+474 QEHLSALA

-488 LDSNLHDYLYQR
+488 LDSNLQNYLHQR
-500 ISASKQ
+500 VSASDQ
-506 DLATQPCATQ
+506 SHATQ
-516 PRAAQPRAAQPRA
+516 PRTTQPRTTQPRA
-529 TQFCP
+529 TQSHSTQSCP

-539 DFFTSCLNKL
+539 GFFTSCLNKL

-567 STCILAAQADNL
+567 SACILAAQADTL
-579 SATLA
+579 STALVP
-584 QTDLSSQLFQK
+584 TDLSSQLFQK
-595 IDLSLIKAFPRS
+595 IDLSLMKAFPRS
-607 PESLLQLF
+607 PESLLKLF

-620 DADPD
+620 DA
-625 DVDPDD
+625 DPDD

-743 VFNKTSD
+743 VFDRASD

-783 NKMSSQ
+783 NKMGAQ

-835 EFRANDTHQSH
+835 EFRANDNHQSN

-877 DFCYGGVFYNHAQR
+877 DFCYGGVFYNHAQC

>member
-54 DPSSLAHSS
+54 DPSSLARSS

-141 GIIVFDSQPLSLSSA
+141 GIIVFDSQPLSTESA
-156 LEFVNAS
+156 DEFVNAS

-177 TAKEAAKKAAKN
+177 TAK
-189 EAKNEAK
+189 NEAK
-196 NAATATAATKLAH
+196 NAATATVATKLAH
-209 VTPFMQDTSITP
+209 VTPFMQDASITP

-238 LYAAPSFVLQPHGT
+238 LYSAPSFVLQPHGT
-252 MNAYCA
+252 INAYCA
-258 PFEQRFCL
+258 PFEQRICL

-288 QKDPNSAY
+288 QKNPDSAY

-426 YTLFDTCARFAP
+426 YTLFDTCARIAP

-444 CDIER
+444 CDVER

-474 QENLSALA
+474 QEHLSALA

-488 LDSNLHDYLYQR
+488 LDSNLQNYLHQR
-500 ISASKQ
+500 VSASDQ
-506 DLATQPCATQ
+506 SHATQSGATQ
-516 PRAAQPRAAQPRA
+516 
-529 TQFCP
+529 
-534 TQEEI
+534 EVI
-539 DFFTSCLNKL
+539 DFFTSCLHKL
-549 SSTLT
+549 SHTLA

-559 FTLSDCPI
+559 FTLSNCPI
-567 STCILAAQADNL
+567 SACILAAQADTL
-579 SATLA
+579 STALVP
-584 QTDLSSQLFQK
+584 TDLSSQLFQK
-595 IDLSLIKAFPRS
+595 IDLSLMKAFSRS
-607 PESLLQLF
+607 PESLLKLF

-625 DVDPDD
+625 DADPDD
-631 PYLDDDDD
+631 ADPDDADPDEPYLDDDDD

-743 VFNKTSD
+743 VFDRASD
-750 DSQEH
+750 DSQEN
-755 TSDDTQSNT
+755 TSKDTQSNA
-764 SDKTIDKFIR
+764 SDKAVDKFIR

-835 EFRANDTHQSH
+835 EFRANDTHQSN

-902 VSGTSLQMTHELDDN
+902 VSGTSFQMTHELDDN

>member
-7 HTRLTCSTVAEMLA
+7 HTRLICSTVAEMLA

-27 AYATRHAADLIIVPR
+27 AYATRHAVDLIVVPR
-42 SFTNACLKVGIA
+42 SFTNVCLNVGMA
-54 DPSSLAHSS
+54 DPSSLARSS

-68 DLRLRCLYTMA
+68 DVRLRCLYTMA
-79 LHVKTPLLAPCDW
+79 LHVRTPLLAPCDW
-92 SFVSREYPCAFLLE
+92 SFASREYPCAFLLE

-118 CHQRFVCTFSPRNLD
+118 CGQRFVCTFSPRNLD

-141 GIIVFDSQPLSLSSA
+141 GIILFDSQPLSLSSA

-177 TAKEAAKKAAKN
+177 TAK
-189 EAKNEAK
+189 
-196 NAATATAATKLAH
+196 NAATATVATKLAC
-209 VTPFMQDTSITP
+209 VTPFIQDTSITP

-231 IGCINNK
+231 IGYINNK

-252 MNAYCA
+252 MSAYCA

-266 YNTNQSPTSKDK
+266 YNTDQSPTSKDK

-288 QKDPNSAY
+288 QKNPDSAY
-296 MHIWDALCMGIQDKC
+296 MHIWDALCMGIQDRC
-311 ATFGTR
+311 AMFGAR

-358 TSANTLATALGIDA
+358 TAANTLATALGIDA

-410 AVLVSSCDKLS
+410 AVLVSSCDKLA

-426 YTLFDTCARFAP
+426 YTLFDTCTRIAP

-444 CDIER
+444 CDVER

-474 QENLSALA
+474 QEHLSALA

-488 LDSNLHDYLYQR
+488 LDSSSQDYLHQR
-500 ISASKQ
+500 VSASDQ
-506 DLATQPCATQ
+506 SHATQ
-516 PRAAQPRAAQPRA
+516 PRTTQPRTTQPRA
-529 TQFCP
+529 TQSHSTQSCP

-539 DFFTSCLNKL
+539 GFFTSCLNKL

-567 STCILAAQADNL
+567 SACILAAQADTL
-579 SATLA
+579 STALVP
-584 QTDLSSQLFQK
+584 TDLSSQLFQK
-595 IDLSLIKAFPRS
+595 IDLSLMKAFPRS
-607 PESLLQLF
+607 PESLLKLF

-620 DADPD
+620 DADSD
-625 DVDPDD
+625 DADPDD
-631 PYLDDDDD
+631 PYLDDDD

-743 VFNKTSD
+743 VFDRASD
-750 DSQEH
+750 DSQEN
-755 TSDDTQSNT
+755 TSKDTQSNA
-764 SDKTIDKFIR
+764 SDKAVDKFIR

-835 EFRANDTHQSH
+835 EFRANNTHQSN

>member
-7 HTRLTCSTVAEMLA
+7 HTRLICSTVAEMLA

-27 AYATRHAADLIIVPR
+27 AYATRHAVDLIIVPR
-42 SFTNACLKVGIA
+42 SFTNACLKVGVA
-54 DPSSLAHSS
+54 DPSSLARSS

-68 DLRLRCLYTMA
+68 DVRLRCLYTMA

-92 SFVSREYPCAFLLE
+92 SFASREYPCAFLLE
-106 ERLPRRVTRFSL
+106 ERLPCRVTRFSL

-133 AYKKYEPH
+133 ACNKYKPD
-141 GIIVFDSQPLSLSSA
+141 GIILFDSQPLSLSSA

-177 TAKEAAKKAAKN
+177 TAKEAVKN
-189 EAKNEAK
+189 V
-196 NAATATAATKLAH
+196 ATATVATKLER

-252 MNAYCA
+252 ISAYCA

-266 YNTNQSPTSKDK
+266 YNTDQSPTSKDK

-288 QKDPNSAY
+288 QKNPDSAY
-296 MHIWDALCMGIQDKC
+296 IRMWDALCMGIQDRC
-311 ATFGTR
+311 AMFGAR

-410 AVLVSSCDKLS
+410 AMLVSSCDKLA

-426 YTLFDTCARFAP
+426 YTLFDTCTRIAP

-474 QENLSALA
+474 QEHLFVPA

-488 LDSNLHDYLYQR
+488 LDSNLYNYLYQR

-506 DLATQPCATQ
+506 SHATQLCATQ
-516 PRAAQPRAAQPRA
+516 PRA
-529 TQFCP
+529 TQSFP

-549 SSTLT
+549 SSTLAT
-554 APFDT
+554 PFDT

-567 STCILAAQADNL
+567 SACILAAQADTL
-579 SATLA
+579 STALVP
-584 QTDLSSQLFQK
+584 TDLSSQLFQK
-595 IDLSLIKAFPRS
+595 IDLSLMKAFSRS
-607 PESLLQLF
+607 PESLLKLF

-625 DVDPDD
+625 DADPDD
-631 PYLDDDDD
+631 PYLDDDD

-646 ILLRATGARDVDPS
+646 ILLRPTGARDAVPS
-660 ADRDVIKH
+660 ADRDVINH
-668 AQSLKAWLESH
+668 ARSLKAWLESH

-743 VFNKTSD
+743 VFDRASD
-750 DSQEH
+750 DSQEN
-755 TSDDTQSNT
+755 TSKDTQSNA
-764 SDKTIDKFIR
+764 SDKAVDKFIR

-783 NKMSSQ
+783 NKMGAQ
-789 KAARAQVRSQDQSI
+789 KAARAQTRPQDQSV

-835 EFRANDTHQSH
+835 EFRANDNHQSN

-917 NPYSE
+917 NSYSE

>member
-7 HTRLTCSTVAEMLA
+7 HTRLICSTVAEMLA

-27 AYATRHAADLIIVPR
+27 AYSTRHAVDLIVVPR

-54 DPSSLAHSS
+54 DPSSLARSS

-68 DLRLRCLYTMA
+68 DVRLRCLYTMA
-79 LHVKTPLLAPCDW
+79 LHVRTPLLAPCDW
-92 SFVSREYPCAFLLE
+92 SFASREYPCAFLLE

-118 CHQRFVCTFSPRNLD
+118 CGQRFVCTFSPRNLD

-141 GIIVFDSQPLSLSSA
+141 GIILFDSQPLSLSSA

-177 TAKEAAKKAAKN
+177 TAKEAAKNEVKN
-189 EAKNEAK
+189 TV
-196 NAATATAATKLAH
+196 TATVATKLAR
-209 VTPFMQDTSITP
+209 VTPSMQDTSITP

-252 MNAYCA
+252 MSAYCA

-266 YNTNQSPTSKDK
+266 YNTDQSPTSKDK

-288 QKDPNSAY
+288 QKNPDSAY
-296 MHIWDALCMGIQDKC
+296 MHIWDALCMGIQDRC
-311 ATFGTR
+311 AMFGAR

-358 TSANTLATALGIDA
+358 TAANTLATALGIDA

-410 AVLVSSCDKLS
+410 AVLVSSCDKLA

-426 YTLFDTCARFAP
+426 YTLFDTCTRIAP

-444 CDIER
+444 CDVER

-474 QENLSALA
+474 QEHLSALA

-488 LDSNLHDYLYQR
+488 LDSSSQDYLHQR
-500 ISASKQ
+500 VSAREQ
-506 DLATQPCATQ
+506 HL
-516 PRAAQPRAAQPRA
+516 AAQSGV
-529 TQFCP
+529 TQGLA
-534 TQEEI
+534 

-567 STCILAAQADNL
+567 SACILAAQADTL
-579 SATLA
+579 STALVP
-584 QTDLSSQLFQK
+584 TDLSSQLFQK
-595 IDLSLIKAFPRS
+595 IDLSLMKAFPRS
-607 PESLLQLF
+607 PESLLKLF

-625 DVDPDD
+625 DADPDD
-631 PYLDDDDD
+631 PYLDD

-743 VFNKTSD
+743 VFDRASD
-750 DSQEH
+750 DSQEN
-755 TSDDTQSNT
+755 TSKDTQSNA
-764 SDKTIDKFIR
+764 SDKAVDKFIR

-835 EFRANDTHQSH
+835 EFSANNAHQPN

-891 PTRTSHANASS
+891 PTRTSHTNASS

>member
-7 HTRLTCSTVAEMLA
+7 HTRLICSTVAEMLA

-27 AYATRHAADLIIVPR
+27 AYATRHAVDLIVVPR
-42 SFTNACLKVGIA
+42 SFTNVCLNVGMA
-54 DPSSLAHSS
+54 DPSSLARSS

-68 DLRLRCLYTMA
+68 DVRLRCLYTMA
-79 LHVKTPLLAPCDW
+79 LHVRTPLLAPCDW
-92 SFVSREYPCAFLLE
+92 SFASREYPCAFLLE

-118 CHQRFVCTFSPRNLD
+118 CGQRFVCTFSPRNLD

-141 GIIVFDSQPLSLSSA
+141 GIILFDSQPLSLSSA

-163 AHTSSSAAENTSSC
+163 AHTPSSTAENTPSC
-177 TAKEAAKKAAKN
+177 T
-189 EAKNEAK
+189 AK
-196 NAATATAATKLAH
+196 NAATATVATKLAC

-238 LYAAPSFVLQPHGT
+238 LYAAPSFVLQSHGT
-252 MNAYCA
+252 MSAYCA

-266 YNTNQSPTSKDK
+266 YNTDQSPTSKDK

-288 QKDPNSAY
+288 QKNPDSAY
-296 MHIWDALCMGIQDKC
+296 MHIWDALCMGIQDRC
-311 ATFGTR
+311 AMFGAR

-358 TSANTLATALGIDA
+358 TAANTLATALGIDV

-421 YMLGA
+421 YMLGV
-426 YTLFDTCARFAP
+426 YTLFDTCTRIAP

-444 CDIER
+444 CDVER

-474 QENLSALA
+474 QEHLSVPA

-488 LDSNLHDYLYQR
+488 LDSNLHNYLYQR
-500 ISASKQ
+500 ISAREQ
-506 DLATQPCATQ
+506 HL
-516 PRAAQPRAAQPRA
+516 AAQSGV
-529 TQFCP
+529 TQGLA
-534 TQEEI
+534 

-549 SSTLT
+549 SHTLA

-559 FTLSDCPI
+559 FTLSNCPI
-567 STCILAAQADNL
+567 SACILAAQADTL
-579 SATLA
+579 STALVP
-584 QTDLSSQLFQK
+584 TDLSSQLFQK
-595 IDLSLIKAFPRS
+595 IDLSLMKAFSRS
-607 PESLLQLF
+607 PESLLKLF

-625 DVDPDD
+625 DADPDD

-689 FMTVGNAHDIDEDEL
+689 FMTVGNARDIDEDEL

>member
-7 HTRLTCSTVAEMLA
+7 HTRLICSTVAEMLA

-27 AYATRHAADLIIVPR
+27 AYATRHAVDLIIVPR
-42 SFTNACLKVGIA
+42 SFTNACLKVGTA

-68 DLRLRCLYTMA
+68 DVRLRCLYTMA

-92 SFVSREYPCAFLLE
+92 SFASREYPCAFLLE
-106 ERLPRRVTRFSL
+106 ECLPRRVTRFSL
-118 CHQRFVCTFSPRNLD
+118 CGQRFVCTFSPRNLD
-133 AYKKYEPH
+133 TYKKYEPH
-141 GIIVFDSQPLSLSSA
+141 GIILFDSQPLSLSSA

-163 AHTSSSAAENTSSC
+163 AHTSSSATENTSSC
-177 TAKEAAKKAAKN
+177 TAKEAVKN
-189 EAKNEAK
+189 V
-196 NAATATAATKLAH
+196 ATATVATKLER

-252 MNAYCA
+252 MSAYCA

-266 YNTNQSPTSKDK
+266 YNTDQSPTSKDK

-288 QKDPNSAY
+288 QKNPDSAY
-296 MHIWDALCMGIQDKC
+296 MHIWDALCMGIQDRC
-311 ATFGTR
+311 AMFGAR

-358 TSANTLATALGIDA
+358 TAANTLATALGIDA

-410 AVLVSSCDKLS
+410 AVLVSSCDKLA

-426 YTLFDTCARFAP
+426 YTLFDTCTRIAP

-444 CDIER
+444 CDVER

-474 QENLSALA
+474 QEHLSALA

-488 LDSNLHDYLYQR
+488 LDSNLHNYLYQR
-500 ISASKQ
+500 ISAREQ
-506 DLATQPCATQ
+506 HL
-516 PRAAQPRAAQPRA
+516 AAQSGV
-529 TQFCP
+529 TQGLA
-534 TQEEI
+534 

-549 SSTLT
+549 SSTLA

-567 STCILAAQADNL
+567 SACILAAQADTL
-579 SATLA
+579 STALVP
-584 QTDLSSQLFQK
+584 TDLSSQLFQK
-595 IDLSLIKAFPRS
+595 IDLSLMKAFPRS
-607 PESLLQLF
+607 PESLLKLF

-625 DVDPDD
+625 DADPDD

-689 FMTVGNAHDIDEDEL
+689 FMTVGNARDIDEDEL

-902 VSGTSLQMTHELDDN
+902 VSGTSLQMTQELDDN

>member
-7 HTRLTCSTVAEMLA
+7 HTRLICSTVAEMLA

-27 AYATRHAADLIIVPR
+27 AYATRHAVDLIIVPR
-42 SFTNACLKVGIA
+42 SFTNVCLNVGIA
-54 DPSSLAHSS
+54 DPSSLARSS
-63 RCDDL
+63 RCGDL
-68 DLRLRCLYTMA
+68 DMRLRCLYTMA

-92 SFVSREYPCAFLLE
+92 SFASREYPCAFLLE
-106 ERLPRRVTRFSL
+106 ERLPRRVTRFSM
-118 CHQRFVCTFSPRNLD
+118 CGQRFVCTFSPRNLD

-141 GIIVFDSQPLSLSSA
+141 GIILFDSQPLSLSSA

-163 AHTSSSAAENTSSC
+163 AHTSSSAVE
-177 TAKEAAKKAAKN
+177 
-189 EAKNEAK
+189 
-196 NAATATAATKLAH
+196 NAAPDTAANKFAH
-209 VTPFMQDTSITP
+209 IMPFMQDTSITP

-238 LYAAPSFVLQPHGT
+238 LYAAPSFVLQSHGT
-252 MNAYCA
+252 MSAYCA

-266 YNTNQSPTSKDK
+266 YNTDQSPTSKDK

-288 QKDPNSAY
+288 QKNPDSAY
-296 MHIWDALCMGIQDKC
+296 MHIWDALCMGIQDRC
-311 ATFGTR
+311 AMFGAR

-358 TSANTLATALGIDA
+358 TAANTLATALGIDA

-410 AVLVSSCDKLS
+410 AVLVSSCDKLA

-426 YTLFDTCARFAP
+426 YTLFDTCTRIAP

-444 CDIER
+444 CDVER

-463 CEYKNIEYQRL
+463 YEYKNIEYQRL
-474 QENLSALA
+474 QEHLSALA

-488 LDSNLHDYLYQR
+488 LDSSSQDYLHQR
-500 ISASKQ
+500 VSAREQ
-506 DLATQPCATQ
+506 HL
-516 PRAAQPRAAQPRA
+516 AAQSGV
-529 TQFCP
+529 TQGLA
-534 TQEEI
+534 

-567 STCILAAQADNL
+567 SAYILAAQADTL
-579 SATLA
+579 STALVP
-584 QTDLSSQLFQK
+584 TDLSSQLFQK
-595 IDLSLIKAFPRS
+595 IDLSLMKAFPRS
-607 PESLLQLF
+607 PESLLKLF

-625 DVDPDD
+625 DADPDD

-668 AQSLKAWLESH
+668 AQSLKSWLESH

-689 FMTVGNAHDIDEDEL
+689 FMTVGNARDIDEDEL

-859 LTSAH
+859 LTSVH

>member
-1 MNILMV
+1 
-7 HTRLTCSTVAEMLA
+7 
-21 KLEELD
+21 
-27 AYATRHAADLIIVPR
+27 
-42 SFTNACLKVGIA
+42 
-54 DPSSLAHSS
+54 
-63 RCDDL
+63 
-68 DLRLRCLYTMA
+68 MA

-92 SFVSREYPCAFLLE
+92 SFASREYPCAFLLE

-141 GIIVFDSQPLSLSSA
+141 GIILFDSQPLSLSSA

-163 AHTSSSAAENTSSC
+163 AHTSSSAVENTSSC
-177 TAKEAAKKAAKN
+177 TAK
-189 EAKNEAK
+189 
-196 NAATATAATKLAH
+196 NAATATVATKLAH

-252 MNAYCA
+252 ISAYCA

-266 YNTNQSPTSKDK
+266 YNTDQSPTSKDK

-288 QKDPNSAY
+288 QKNPDSAY
-296 MHIWDALCMGIQDKC
+296 MHIWDALCMGIQDRC
-311 ATFGTR
+311 AMFGAR

-358 TSANTLATALGIDA
+358 TAANTLATALGIDA

-410 AVLVSSCDKLS
+410 AVLVSSCDKLA

-426 YTLFDTCARFAP
+426 YTLFDTCTRIAP

-444 CDIER
+444 CDVER

-474 QENLSALA
+474 QEHLSALA

-488 LDSNLHDYLYQR
+488 LDSSSQDYLHQR
-500 ISASKQ
+500 VSAREQ
-506 DLATQPCATQ
+506 HL
-516 PRAAQPRAAQPRA
+516 AAQSGV
-529 TQFCP
+529 TQGLA
-534 TQEEI
+534 

-567 STCILAAQADNL
+567 SACILAAQADTL
-579 SATLA
+579 STALVP
-584 QTDLSSQLFQK
+584 TDLSSQLFQK
-595 IDLSLIKAFPRS
+595 IDLSLMKAFPRS
-607 PESLLQLF
+607 PESLLKLF

-625 DVDPDD
+625 DANPDDANPDD
-631 PYLDDDDD
+631 PYLDDDD

-646 ILLRATGARDVDPS
+646 ILLRPTGARDVDPS
-660 ADRDVIKH
+660 TDRDVIQH

-743 VFNKTSD
+743 VFDRASD
-750 DSQEH
+750 DSQEN
-755 TSDDTQSNT
+755 TSKDTQSNA
-764 SDKTIDKFIR
+764 SDKAVDKFIR

-835 EFRANDTHQSH
+835 EFRANNTHQSN

>member
-7 HTRLTCSTVAEMLA
+7 HTRLICSTVAEMLA

-27 AYATRHAADLIIVPR
+27 AYATRHAVDLIIVPR

-54 DPSSLAHSS
+54 DPSSLARSS

-68 DLRLRCLYTMA
+68 DVRLRCLYTIA
-79 LHVKTPLLAPCDW
+79 LHMKTPLLAPCDW
-92 SFVSREYPCAFLLE
+92 SFASREYPCAFLLE

-141 GIIVFDSQPLSLSSA
+141 GIILFDSQPLSLSSA

-163 AHTSSSAAENTSSC
+163 AHTPSSTAENTPSNTSAH
-177 TAKEAAKKAAKN
+177 TAERTA
-189 EAKNEAK
+189 E
-196 NAATATAATKLAH
+196 NAAPDTAANKFAR
-209 VTPFMQDTSITP
+209 VTPFIQDTSITP

-231 IGCINNK
+231 IGYINNK

-252 MNAYCA
+252 MSAYCA

-266 YNTNQSPTSKDK
+266 YNTDQSPTSQD
-278 LSTQK
+278 K

-288 QKDPNSAY
+288 QKHSDSAY

-410 AVLVSSCDKLS
+410 AMLVSSCDKLA

-426 YTLFDTCARFAP
+426 YTLFDTCTRIAP

-444 CDIER
+444 CDVER

-474 QENLSALA
+474 QEHLSALA

-488 LDSNLHDYLYQR
+488 LDSSSQDYLHQR
-500 ISASKQ
+500 VSAREQ
-506 DLATQPCATQ
+506 HL
-516 PRAAQPRAAQPRA
+516 AAQSGV
-529 TQFCP
+529 TQGLA
-534 TQEEI
+534 
-539 DFFTSCLNKL
+539 DFFTSCLHKL

-567 STCILAAQADNL
+567 SACILAAQADTL
-579 SATLA
+579 STALVP
-584 QTDLSSQLFQK
+584 TDLSSQLFQK
-595 IDLSLIKAFPRS
+595 IDLSLMKAFPRS
-607 PESLLQLF
+607 PESLLKLF

-625 DVDPDD
+625 DANPDD
-631 PYLDDDDD
+631 PYLDDDD

-646 ILLRATGARDVDPS
+646 ILLRPTGARDVDPS
-660 ADRDVIKH
+660 TDRDVIQH

-743 VFNKTSD
+743 VFDRASD
-750 DSQEH
+750 DSQEN
-755 TSDDTQSNT
+755 TSKDTQSNA
-764 SDKTIDKFIR
+764 SDKAVDKFIR

-835 EFRANDTHQSH
+835 EFRANNTHQSN

>member
-7 HTRLTCSTVAEMLA
+7 HTRLICSTVAEMLA

-27 AYATRHAADLIIVPR
+27 AYATRHAVDLIIVPR
-42 SFTNACLKVGIA
+42 SFTNACLKVGTA

-92 SFVSREYPCAFLLE
+92 SFASREYPCAFLLE

-141 GIIVFDSQPLSLSSA
+141 GIILFDSQPLSLSSA

-163 AHTSSSAAENTSSC
+163 AHTSSSAVENTSSC
-177 TAKEAAKKAAKN
+177 TAKEAAKNEVKN
-189 EAKNEAK
+189 
-196 NAATATAATKLAH
+196 TVTVATKLAR
-209 VTPFMQDTSITP
+209 VTPFMQDTLITP

-252 MNAYCA
+252 MSAYCA

-266 YNTNQSPTSKDK
+266 YNTDQSPTSKDK

-288 QKDPNSAY
+288 QKNPDYAY
-296 MHIWDALCMGIQDKC
+296 MHIWDALCMGIQDRC
-311 ATFGTR
+311 AMFGAR

-358 TSANTLATALGIDA
+358 TAANTLATALGIDA

-421 YMLGA
+421 YMLGV
-426 YTLFDTCARFAP
+426 YTLFDTCTRIAP

-444 CDIER
+444 CDVER

-474 QENLSALA
+474 QEHLSVPA

-488 LDSNLHDYLYQR
+488 LDSNLHNYLYQR
-500 ISASKQ
+500 ISAREQ
-506 DLATQPCATQ
+506 HL
-516 PRAAQPRAAQPRA
+516 AAQSGV
-529 TQFCP
+529 TQGLA
-534 TQEEI
+534 

-549 SSTLT
+549 SSTLA

-567 STCILAAQADNL
+567 SACILAAQADTL
-579 SATLA
+579 STALVP
-584 QTDLSSQLFQK
+584 TDLSSQLFQK
-595 IDLSLIKAFPRS
+595 IDLSLMKAFPRS
-607 PESLLQLF
+607 PESLLKLF

-625 DVDPDD
+625 DADPDD

-689 FMTVGNAHDIDEDEL
+689 FMTVGNARDIDEDEL

-750 DSQEH
+750 DSQEN
-755 TSDDTQSNT
+755 TSKDTQSNA
-764 SDKTIDKFIR
+764 SDKAVDKFIR

-835 EFRANDTHQSH
+835 EFRANNTHQSH

>member
-7 HTRLTCSTVAEMLA
+7 HTRLICSTVAEMLA

-27 AYATRHAADLIIVPR
+27 AYATRHAVDLIIVPR
-42 SFTNACLKVGIA
+42 SFTNACLKVGTA

-68 DLRLRCLYTMA
+68 DVRLRCLYTMA

-92 SFVSREYPCAFLLE
+92 GFASREYPCAFLLE

-141 GIIVFDSQPLSLSSA
+141 GIILFDSQSLSLSSA

-163 AHTSSSAAENTSSC
+163 AHTSSSAVENTSSC
-177 TAKEAAKKAAKN
+177 TAK
-189 EAKNEAK
+189 
-196 NAATATAATKLAH
+196 NAATATVATKLAC

-238 LYAAPSFVLQPHGT
+238 LYAAPSFVLQSHGT
-252 MNAYCA
+252 MSAYCA

-266 YNTNQSPTSKDK
+266 YNTDQSPTSKDK

-288 QKDPNSAY
+288 QKNPDSAY
-296 MHIWDALCMGIQDKC
+296 MHIWDALCMGIQDRC
-311 ATFGTR
+311 AMFGAR

-358 TSANTLATALGIDA
+358 TAANTLATALGIDA

-410 AVLVSSCDKLS
+410 AVLVSSCDKLA

-426 YTLFDTCARFAP
+426 YTLFDTCTRIAP

-444 CDIER
+444 CDVER

-474 QENLSALA
+474 QEHLSALA

-488 LDSNLHDYLYQR
+488 LDSNLQNYLHQR
-500 ISASKQ
+500 VSASDQ
-506 DLATQPCATQ
+506 SHATQSGATQ
-516 PRAAQPRAAQPRA
+516 
-529 TQFCP
+529 
-534 TQEEI
+534 EVI
-539 DFFTSCLNKL
+539 DFFTSCLHKL
-549 SSTLT
+549 SHTLA

-559 FTLSDCPI
+559 FTLSNCPI
-567 STCILAAQADNL
+567 SACILAAQADTL
-579 SATLA
+579 STALVP
-584 QTDLSSQLFQK
+584 TDLSSQLFQK
-595 IDLSLIKAFPRS
+595 IDLSLMKAFSRS
-607 PESLLQLF
+607 PESLLKLF

-625 DVDPDD
+625 DADPDD

>member
-7 HTRLTCSTVAEMLA
+7 HTRLICSTVAEMLA

-27 AYATRHAADLIIVPR
+27 AYSTRHAVDLIVVPR

-54 DPSSLAHSS
+54 DPSSLARSS

-68 DLRLRCLYTMA
+68 DVRLRCLYTMA
-79 LHVKTPLLAPCDW
+79 LHVRTPLLAPCDW
-92 SFVSREYPCAFLLE
+92 SFASREYPCAFLLE

-118 CHQRFVCTFSPRNLD
+118 CGQRFVCTFSPRNLD

-141 GIIVFDSQPLSLSSA
+141 GIILFDSQPLSLSSA

-177 TAKEAAKKAAKN
+177 TAKEAAKNEVKN
-189 EAKNEAK
+189 TV
-196 NAATATAATKLAH
+196 TATVATKLAR
-209 VTPFMQDTSITP
+209 VTPSMQDTSITP

-252 MNAYCA
+252 ISAYCA

-266 YNTNQSPTSKDK
+266 YNTDQSPTSKDK

-288 QKDPNSAY
+288 QKNPDSAY
-296 MHIWDALCMGIQDKC
+296 MHIWDALCMGIQDRC
-311 ATFGTR
+311 AMFGAR

-358 TSANTLATALGIDA
+358 TAANTLATALGIDA

-410 AVLVSSCDKLS
+410 AVLVSSCDKLA

-426 YTLFDTCARFAP
+426 YTLFDTCTRIAP

-444 CDIER
+444 CDVER

-474 QENLSALA
+474 QEHLSALA

-488 LDSNLHDYLYQR
+488 LDSSSQDYLHQR
-500 ISASKQ
+500 VSAREQ
-506 DLATQPCATQ
+506 HL
-516 PRAAQPRAAQPRA
+516 AAQSGV
-529 TQFCP
+529 TQGLA
-534 TQEEI
+534 

-567 STCILAAQADNL
+567 SACILAAQADTL
-579 SATLA
+579 STALVP
-584 QTDLSSQLFQK
+584 TDLSSQLFQK
-595 IDLSLIKAFPRS
+595 IDLSLMKAFPRS
-607 PESLLQLF
+607 PESLLKLF

-620 DADPD
+620 DADSD
-625 DVDPDD
+625 DADPDD
-631 PYLDDDDD
+631 PYLDDDD

-743 VFNKTSD
+743 VFDRASD
-750 DSQEH
+750 DSQEN
-755 TSDDTQSNT
+755 TSKDTQSNA
-764 SDKTIDKFIR
+764 SDKAVDKFIR

-835 EFRANDTHQSH
+835 EFRANNTHQSN

>member
-7 HTRLTCSTVAEMLA
+7 HTRLICSTVAEMLA

-27 AYATRHAADLIIVPR
+27 AYATRHAVDLIIVPR
-42 SFTNACLKVGIA
+42 SFTNACLKVGTA
-54 DPSSLAHSS
+54 DPTSLARSS
-63 RCDDL
+63 RFDDL
-68 DLRLRCLYTMA
+68 DVRLRCLYTMA

-92 SFVSREYPCAFLLE
+92 SFASREYPCAFLLE
-106 ERLPRRVTRFSL
+106 ERLLRRVNRFSL
-118 CHQRFVCTFSPRNLD
+118 CHQRFACAFSSRDLD
-133 AYKKYEPH
+133 ACNKYKPD
-141 GIIVFDSQPLSLSSA
+141 GIILFDAQPLLTGSA

-163 AHTSSSAAENTSSC
+163 AHTPSSTAENTPSS
-177 TAKEAAKKAAKN
+177 TTEN
-189 EAKNEAK
+189 TTE
-196 NAATATAATKLAH
+196 NAATATVAAAAKFAH
-209 VTPFMQDTSITP
+209 ITPFMQDTSITP

-252 MNAYCA
+252 INAYCT

-266 YNTNQSPTSKDK
+266 YNTDQSPTSKDE

-288 QKDPNSAY
+288 QKNPDSAY
-296 MHIWDALCMGIQDKC
+296 MRIWDALCMGVQDRC
-311 ATFGTR
+311 ATFGMR

-358 TSANTLATALGIDA
+358 TAANTLATALGIDA

-410 AVLVSSCDKLS
+410 AVLVSSCDKLA

-426 YTLFDTCARFAP
+426 YTLFDTCARIAP

-444 CDIER
+444 CDVER

-474 QENLSALA
+474 QEHLSALA
-482 TCDVRT
+482 TCDVHT
-488 LDSNLHDYLYQR
+488 LDSSLQDYLHQR
-500 ISASKQ
+500 VSAREQ
-506 DLATQPCATQ
+506 HL
-516 PRAAQPRAAQPRA
+516 AAQSGV
-529 TQFCP
+529 TQGLA
-534 TQEEI
+534 

-549 SSTLT
+549 SSTLA

-625 DVDPDD
+625 DADPDDADPDD
-631 PYLDDDDD
+631 PYLDDDD

-646 ILLRATGARDVDPS
+646 ILLRRAGMRDVDS
-660 ADRDVIKH
+660 NTDMDVIKH

-689 FMTVGNAHDIDEDEL
+689 FMTVGNARDIDEDEL
-704 RKLLQS
+704 RKLLKS

-743 VFNKTSD
+743 VFDRASD

-755 TSDDTQSNT
+755 TSDGTQSNT

-789 KAARAQVRSQDQSI
+789 KAARAQTRPQDQSI

-835 EFRANDTHQSH
+835 EFRANNTHQSN

>member
-7 HTRLTCSTVAEMLA
+7 HTRLICSTVAEMLA

-27 AYATRHAADLIIVPR
+27 AYATRHAVDLIIVPR
-42 SFTNACLKVGIA
+42 SFTNACLKVGTA

-68 DLRLRCLYTMA
+68 DVRLRCLYTMA

-92 SFVSREYPCAFLLE
+92 SFASREYPCAFLLE
-106 ERLPRRVTRFSL
+106 ECLPRRVTRFSL
-118 CHQRFVCTFSPRNLD
+118 CGQRFVCTFSPCNLD

-141 GIIVFDSQPLSLSSA
+141 GIILFDSQPLSLSSA

-163 AHTSSSAAENTSSC
+163 AHTSSSAVENTSSNTSAH
-177 TAKEAAKKAAKN
+177 TAERTA
-189 EAKNEAK
+189 E
-196 NAATATAATKLAH
+196 NAAPDTAANKFAH
-209 VTPFMQDTSITP
+209 ITPFMQDTSITP
-221 TICPVYVVPS
+221 TMCPVYVVPS

-252 MNAYCA
+252 MSAYCA

-266 YNTNQSPTSKDK
+266 YNTDQSPTSKDK

-288 QKDPNSAY
+288 QKNPDYAY
-296 MHIWDALCMGIQDKC
+296 MHIWDALCMGIQDRC
-311 ATFGTR
+311 AMFGAR

-358 TSANTLATALGIDA
+358 TAANTLATALGIDA

-410 AVLVSSCDKLS
+410 AVLVSSCDKLA

-426 YTLFDTCARFAP
+426 YTLFDTCTRIAP

-444 CDIER
+444 CDVER

-474 QENLSALA
+474 QEHLSALA

-488 LDSNLHDYLYQR
+488 LDSNLQNYLHQR
-500 ISASKQ
+500 VSASDQ
-506 DLATQPCATQ
+506 SHATQSGATQ
-516 PRAAQPRAAQPRA
+516 
-529 TQFCP
+529 
-534 TQEEI
+534 EVI

-567 STCILAAQADNL
+567 SAYILAAQADTL
-579 SATLA
+579 STALVP
-584 QTDLSSQLFQK
+584 TDLSSQLFQK
-595 IDLSLIKAFPRS
+595 IDLSLMKAFPRS
-607 PESLLQLF
+607 PESLLKLF

-625 DVDPDD
+625 DADPDD
-631 PYLDDDDD
+631 PYLDDDD

-646 ILLRATGARDVDPS
+646 ILLRPTGARDAVPS
-660 ADRDVIKH
+660 ADRDVINH
-668 AQSLKAWLESH
+668 ARSLKAWLESH

-689 FMTVGNAHDIDEDEL
+689 FMTVGNAHDIDENEL

-743 VFNKTSD
+743 VFDRASD
-750 DSQEH
+750 DSQEN
-755 TSDDTQSNT
+755 TSKDTQSNA
-764 SDKTIDKFIR
+764 SDKAVDKFIR

-783 NKMSSQ
+783 NKMGAQ
-789 KAARAQVRSQDQSI
+789 KAARAQTRPQDQSV

-835 EFRANDTHQSH
+835 EFRANDNHQSN

-877 DFCYGGVFYNHAQR
+877 DFCYGGVFYNHTQR
-891 PTRTSHANASS
+891 PTRTSHTNASS

>member
-7 HTRLTCSTVAEMLA
+7 HTRLTCSTVAEMLT

-54 DPSSLAHSS
+54 DPSSLARSS
-63 RCDDL
+63 RCDNL

-79 LHVKTPLLAPCDW
+79 LHVKTPLLTPCDW
-92 SFVSREYPCAFLLE
+92 SFVSSEYPCAFLLE

-118 CHQRFVCTFSPRNLD
+118 CHQRFVCTFSPHNLD

-177 TAKEAAKKAAKN
+177 TAK
-189 EAKNEAK
+189 NEAK
-196 NAATATAATKLAH
+196 NAATATVATKLAH

-252 MNAYCA
+252 ISAYCA

-266 YNTNQSPTSKDK
+266 YNTDQSPTSKDK

-288 QKDPNSAY
+288 QKNPDSAY
-296 MHIWDALCMGIQDKC
+296 MHIWDALCMGIQDRC
-311 ATFGTR
+311 AMFGAR

-358 TSANTLATALGIDA
+358 TAANTLATALGIDA

-410 AVLVSSCDKLS
+410 AVLVSSCDKLA

-426 YTLFDTCARFAP
+426 YTLFDTCTRIAP

-444 CDIER
+444 CDVER

-474 QENLSALA
+474 QEHLSALA

-488 LDSNLHDYLYQR
+488 LDSSSQDYLHQR
-500 ISASKQ
+500 VSAREQ
-506 DLATQPCATQ
+506 HL
-516 PRAAQPRAAQPRA
+516 AAQSGV
-529 TQFCP
+529 TQGLA
-534 TQEEI
+534 

-567 STCILAAQADNL
+567 SACILAAQADTL
-579 SATLA
+579 STALVP
-584 QTDLSSQLFQK
+584 TDLSSQLFQK
-595 IDLSLIKAFPRS
+595 IDLSLMKAFPRS
-607 PESLLQLF
+607 PESLLKLF

-625 DVDPDD
+625 DANPDDANPDD
-631 PYLDDDDD
+631 PYLDDDD

-646 ILLRATGARDVDPS
+646 ILLRPTGARDVDPS
-660 ADRDVIKH
+660 TDRDVIQH

-743 VFNKTSD
+743 VFDRASD
-750 DSQEH
+750 DSQEN
-755 TSDDTQSNT
+755 TSKDTQSNA
-764 SDKTIDKFIR
+764 SDKAVDKFIR

-835 EFRANDTHQSH
+835 EFRANNTHQSN

>member
-27 AYATRHAADLIIVPR
+27 AYAIRHAADLIIVPR

-54 DPSSLAHSS
+54 DPSSLARSS

-163 AHTSSSAAENTSSC
+163 AHTSSGAAENTSSC
-177 TAKEAAKKAAKN
+177 TAK
-189 EAKNEAK
+189 NEAK
-196 NAATATAATKLAH
+196 NAATTTVATKLAH

-252 MNAYCA
+252 MSAYCA

-296 MHIWDALCMGIQDKC
+296 MHIWDALCIGIQDKC

-345 HALIAPRECSYDF
+345 HALIVPRECSYDF

-410 AVLVSSCDKLS
+410 AVLVSSCDKLA

-426 YTLFDTCARFAP
+426 YTLFDTCTRIAP

-444 CDIER
+444 CDVER

-474 QENLSALA
+474 QEHLSALA

-488 LDSNLHDYLYQR
+488 LDSNLHNYLYQR
-500 ISASKQ
+500 ISAREQ
-506 DLATQPCATQ
+506 HL
-516 PRAAQPRAAQPRA
+516 AAQSGV
-529 TQFCP
+529 TQGLA
-534 TQEEI
+534 

-549 SSTLT
+549 SSTLA

-567 STCILAAQADNL
+567 SACILAAQADTL
-579 SATLA
+579 STALVP
-584 QTDLSSQLFQK
+584 TDLSSQLFQK
-595 IDLSLIKAFPRS
+595 IDLSLMKAFPRS
-607 PESLLQLF
+607 PESLLKLF

-625 DVDPDD
+625 DADPDD

-689 FMTVGNAHDIDEDEL
+689 FMTVGNARDIDEDEL

>member
-7 HTRLTCSTVAEMLA
+7 HTRLICSTVAEMLA

-27 AYATRHAADLIIVPR
+27 AYATRHAVDLIIVPR

-54 DPSSLAHSS
+54 DPSSLACSS

-68 DLRLRCLYTMA
+68 DVRLHCLYTMA

-92 SFVSREYPCAFLLE
+92 SFASREYPCAFLLE
-106 ERLPRRVTRFSL
+106 KRLPRRVTRFSM
-118 CHQRFVCTFSPRNLD
+118 CGQRFVCTFSPRNLD

-141 GIIVFDSQPLSLSSA
+141 GIILFDSQPLSLSSA

-177 TAKEAAKKAAKN
+177 TAKEAAKN
-189 EAKNEAK
+189 T
-196 NAATATAATKLAH
+196 ATATVATKLAR

-252 MNAYCA
+252 MSAYCA

-266 YNTNQSPTSKDK
+266 YNTDQSPTSQDK

-288 QKDPNSAY
+288 QKNPDSAY
-296 MHIWDALCMGIQDKC
+296 MHIWDALCMGIQDRC
-311 ATFGTR
+311 AMFGAR

-358 TSANTLATALGIDA
+358 TAANTLATALGIDA

-410 AVLVSSCDKLS
+410 AVLVSSCDKLA

-474 QENLSALA
+474 QEHLSALV

-488 LDSNLHDYLYQR
+488 LDSNLQNYLHQR
-500 ISASKQ
+500 VSAREQ
-506 DLATQPCATQ
+506 HL
-516 PRAAQPRAAQPRA
+516 AAQSGV
-529 TQFCP
+529 TQGLA
-534 TQEEI
+534 
-539 DFFTSCLNKL
+539 DFFTSCLHKL
-549 SSTLT
+549 SHTLA

-559 FTLSDCPI
+559 FTLSNCPI
-567 STCILAAQADNL
+567 SACILAAQADTL
-579 SATLA
+579 STALVP
-584 QTDLSSQLFQK
+584 TDLSSQLFQK
-595 IDLSLIKAFPRS
+595 IDLSLMKAFPRS
-607 PESLLQLF
+607 PESLLKLF

-625 DVDPDD
+625 DADPDD

-660 ADRDVIKH
+660 ADRDVIQH

-689 FMTVGNAHDIDEDEL
+689 FMTVANAHDIDEDEL

-743 VFNKTSD
+743 VFDRASD
-750 DSQEH
+750 DSQEN
-755 TSDDTQSNT
+755 TSKDTQSNA
-764 SDKTIDKFIR
+764 SDKAVDKFIR

-789 KAARAQVRSQDQSI
+789 KAARAQAHSQDQSV
-803 QDLVDDILNARPL
+803 QDLVDEILNACPL

-835 EFRANDTHQSH
+835 EFRANDTHQSN